1 MLSVA
6 VMTHTVILMAMPRTK
21 ATQATKATNT
31 QTSMP
36 AQTTPTTNHPDW
48 QTVSRIVYPT
58 LDQDLTMPLYV
69 IEWTRPHMG
78 EGTLDPHKD
87 FVSLDFDNMTKSNFR
102 NLLED
107 TTHTRPADS
116 NQGIF
121 TVNGRDSL
129 TVASGR
135 HVSLCT
141 FFNAFPA
148 GYWRRWTHVETVRF
162 TARAKGRGTIMLFR
176 SSGRGLFEPAGT
188 IPVNSTTKFTDI
200 TADLAMTGLMD
211 GGFFWFDA
219 KSDTDSTLT
228 IESAAW
234 NVPVAARREH
244 DGKLSIAITTFNRA
258 PYCLNQL
265 KAIASDTNVRSRLD
279 TIYCTDQG
287 TDLVRDQPDFAAV
300 AADLGSQLTYIRQ
313 TNMGGSGGFARGMY
327 ETVKSGTSD
336 YTLLLDDDAISEPE
350 SIMRAVQFADY
361 CTRPTIVGGGMFH
374 LDNRTMLYTL
384 GERYNRA
391 SYWTQPAAGLEYN
404 HDFAT
409 QPLRDSP
416 KLHRRADSDFNGW
429 WMCLIPRV
437 IMEDIGLAQPLFI
450 KFDDVDYGLRAQEH
464 GYNTVCLPGV
474 AVWHQAWHAKDPSR
488 TWEGYY
494 LYRNHWICSLLHCD
508 QPSWH
513 FLYGMLFD
521 DAKAGVELVYSAM
534 HLHHLALRDI
544 MRGPDYIA
552 DTLPTK
558 LSEVRQAREGF
569 ADAATTRN
577 RDDFPAPKAE
587 YIDHFKPRKSM
598 IDVRL
603 QAMKAIAHAFVSR
616 GTGVND
622 TEPDLLIPSR
632 DASWPAYTGV
642 NSAVVTSPDG
652 DSVAWLRRDSKL
664 YRKQTM
670 RGMYLAKEL
679 LKRWQGLAQE
689 YQQSDMASFQAWA
702 TVFESPENQ
711 VK

>member
-1 MLSVA
+1 
-6 VMTHTVILMAMPRTK
+6 MPRTNPLQSQSS
-21 ATQATKATNT
+21 APQWQA
-31 QTSMP
+31 
-36 AQTTPTTNHPDW
+36 
-48 QTVSRIVYPT
+48 VSRVVYPV
-58 LDQDLTMPLYV
+58 LDQDLTMPLYA

-87 FVSLDFDNMTKSNFR
+87 FVSLDFAQMTKTEFR
-102 NLLED
+102 SLLED
-107 TTHTRPADS
+107 TAHAQPADGAH
-116 NQGIF
+116 NVF
-121 TVNGRDSL
+121 RVNGRASL
-129 TVASGR
+129 TVLAGR
-135 HVSLCT
+135 HASLCT

-148 GYWRRWTHVETVRF
+148 GYWRRWTSVDTVRF
-162 TARAKGRGTIMLFR
+162 SARVRGRGTIMLFR

-188 IPVNSTTKFTDI
+188 IDVHTPTRATTVH
-200 TADLAMTGLMD
+200 ADLAMTGLMD

-219 KSDTDSTLT
+219 KAGDSDDLT
-228 IESAAW
+228 IEDAAW
-234 NVPVAARREH
+234 SVPVEARCGG
-244 DGKLSIAITTFNRA
+244 DGTLSIAITTFNRA

-265 KAIASDTNVRSRLD
+265 RAIAADANVRGRLD

-287 TDLVRDQPDFAAV
+287 TDLVRDEPGFATV
-300 AADLGSQLTYIRQ
+300 AKDLGSQLTYLRQ
-313 TNMGGSGGFARGMY
+313 RNMGGSGGFARGMY
-327 ETVKSGTSD
+327 ETVKAGKSD

-429 WMCLIPRV
+429 WMCLIPTQ
-437 IMEDIGLAQPLFI
+437 IMREIGLAQPLFI
-450 KFDDVDYGLRAQEH
+450 KFDDVDYGLRAEDH
-464 GYNTVCLPGV
+464 GYHTVCLPGV

-494 LYRNHWICSLLHCD
+494 LYRNHWICSLLHCTK
-508 QPSWH
+508 PSWH

-552 DTLPTK
+552 DTLATK
-558 LSEVRQAREGF
+558 LGDVRKAREGF
-569 ADAATTRN
+569 PDSATTRN
-577 RDDFPAPKAE
+577 RDDFPTPKAE
-587 YIDHFKPRKSM
+587 YIANMKPRPSM

-603 QAMKAIAHAFVSR
+603 QAMKTIAKAFVSR
-616 GTGVND
+616 GNGMRD
-622 TEPDLLIPSR
+622 TQPDLLIPSR
-632 DASWPAYTGV
+632 DASWPAYASV

-664 YRKQTM
+664 YRQQTM
-670 RGMYLAKEL
+670 RGLFLAKEL
-679 LKRWQGLAQE
+679 LKRWESLAKE
-689 YQQSDMASFQAWA
+689 YQNSDMASFEAWA
-702 TVFESPENQ
+702 KVFEDPANQ
-711 VK
+711 LQ

>member
-1 MLSVA
+1 
-6 VMTHTVILMAMPRTK
+6 MPRTNPLQSQSP
-21 ATQATKATNT
+21 APQWQA
-31 QTSMP
+31 
-36 AQTTPTTNHPDW
+36 
-48 QTVSRIVYPT
+48 VSRVVYPV
-58 LDQDLTMPLYV
+58 LDQDLTMPLYAV
-69 IEWTRPHMG
+69 EWTRPHMG

-87 FVSLDFDNMTKSNFR
+87 FVSLDFAQMTKTEFR
-102 NLLED
+102 SLLED
-107 TTHTRPADS
+107 TAHAQPADGAH
-116 NQGIF
+116 NVF
-121 TVNGRDSL
+121 RVNGRASL
-129 TVASGR
+129 TVLAGR
-135 HVSLCT
+135 HASLCT

-148 GYWRRWTHVETVRF
+148 GYWRRWTRVDAVQFSARVR
-162 TARAKGRGTIMLFR
+162 GRGTIMLFR

-188 IPVNSTTKFTDI
+188 IDVNAPTRATTVR
-200 TADLAMTGLMD
+200 AELAMTGLMD

-219 KSDTDSTLT
+219 KAGDGDDLT
-228 IESAAW
+228 IEDAAW
-234 NVPVAARREH
+234 SVPVEARRGS
-244 DGKLSIAITTFNRA
+244 DGTLSIAITTFNRA

-265 KAIASDTNVRSRLD
+265 KAIAADANVRGRLD

-287 TDLVRDQPDFAAV
+287 TDLVRDEPDFTAV
-300 AADLGSQLTYIRQ
+300 AKDLGSQLTYVRQ
-313 TNMGGSGGFARGMY
+313 RNMGGSGGFARGMY
-327 ETVKSGTSD
+327 ETVKAGKSD

-409 QPLRDSP
+409 QPLRNSP

-429 WMCLIPRV
+429 WMCLIPTQ
-437 IMEDIGLAQPLFI
+437 IMREIGLAQPLFI
-450 KFDDVDYGLRAQEH
+450 KFDDVDYGLRAEDH
-464 GYNTVCLPGV
+464 GYHTVCLPGV

-494 LYRNHWICSLLHCD
+494 LYRNHWICSLLHCTK
-508 QPSWH
+508 PSWH

-552 DTLPTK
+552 DTLVTK
-558 LSEVRQAREGF
+558 LGDVRKAREGF
-569 ADAATTRN
+569 PDSATTRN
-577 RDDFPAPKAE
+577 RDDFPTPKAE
-587 YIDHFKPRKSM
+587 YIANMKPRPST

-603 QAMKAIAHAFVSR
+603 QAMKTIAKAFVSR
-616 GTGVND
+616 GNGMRD
-622 TEPDLLIPSR
+622 TQPDLLIPSR
-632 DASWPAYTGV
+632 DASWPAYAGV

-664 YRKQTM
+664 YRQQTM
-670 RGMYLAKEL
+670 RGLFLAKEL
-679 LKRWQGLAQE
+679 LKRWESLAKE
-689 YQQSDMASFQAWA
+689 YQNSDMASFEAWA
-702 TVFESPENQ
+702 KVFEDPANQ
-711 VK
+711 LR

>member
-1 MLSVA
+1 
-6 VMTHTVILMAMPRTK
+6 MPRTNPLQPQSS
-21 ATQATKATNT
+21 APQWQA
-31 QTSMP
+31 
-36 AQTTPTTNHPDW
+36 
-48 QTVSRIVYPT
+48 VSRVVYPV
-58 LDQDLTMPLYV
+58 LDQDLTMPLYA
-69 IEWTRPHMG
+69 IEWTRPHMS

-87 FVSLDFDNMTKSNFR
+87 FVSLDFAQMTKTEFR
-102 NLLED
+102 SLLED
-107 TTHTRPADS
+107 TAHAQPADGAH
-116 NQGIF
+116 NVF
-121 TVNGRDSL
+121 RVNGRASL
-129 TVASGR
+129 TVLAGR
-135 HVSLCT
+135 HASLCT

-148 GYWRRWTHVETVRF
+148 GYWRRWTSVDTVRF
-162 TARAKGRGTIMLFR
+162 SARVRGRGTIMLFR

-188 IPVNSTTKFTDI
+188 IDVHAPTRATTVR
-200 TADLAMTGLMD
+200 AELAMTGLMD

-219 KSDTDSTLT
+219 KAGDGDDLT
-228 IESAAW
+228 IEDAAW
-234 NVPVAARREH
+234 SVPVEARRGG
-244 DGKLSIAITTFNRA
+244 DGTLSIAITTFNRA

-265 KAIASDTNVRSRLD
+265 KAIAADTNVRGRLD

-287 TDLVRDQPDFAAV
+287 TDLVRDEPGFAAV
-300 AADLGSQLTYIRQ
+300 AKDLGHQLTYVRQ
-313 TNMGGSGGFARGMY
+313 RNMGGSGGFARGMY
-327 ETVKSGTSD
+327 ETVKAGKSD

-429 WMCLIPRV
+429 WMCLIPTQ
-437 IMEDIGLAQPLFI
+437 IMREIGLAQPLFI
-450 KFDDVDYGLRAQEH
+450 KFDDVDYGLRAEDH
-464 GYNTVCLPGV
+464 GYHTVCLPGV

-494 LYRNHWICSLLHCD
+494 LYRNHWICSLLHCTK
-508 QPSWH
+508 PSWH

-552 DTLPTK
+552 DTLATK
-558 LSEVRQAREGF
+558 LGDVRKAREGF
-569 ADAATTRN
+569 PDSSTTRN
-577 RDDFPAPKAE
+577 RDDFPTPKAE
-587 YIDHFKPRKSM
+587 YIANMKPRASM

-603 QAMKAIAHAFVSR
+603 QAMKTIAKAFVSR
-616 GTGVND
+616 GNGMRD
-622 TEPDLLIPSR
+622 TQPDLLIPSR
-632 DASWPAYTGV
+632 DASWPAYAGV

-664 YRKQTM
+664 YRQQTM
-670 RGMYLAKEL
+670 RGLFLAKEL
-679 LKRWQGLAQE
+679 LKRWESLAKE
-689 YQQSDMASFQAWA
+689 YQNSDMASFEAWA
-702 TVFESPENQ
+702 KVFEDPANQ
-711 VK
+711 LQ

>member
-1 MLSVA
+1 MQSQSPA
-6 VMTHTVILMAMPRTK
+6 PQW
-21 ATQATKATNT
+21 QA
-31 QTSMP
+31 
-36 AQTTPTTNHPDW
+36 
-48 QTVSRIVYPT
+48 VSRVVYPV
-58 LDQDLTMPLYV
+58 LDQDLTMPLYAV
-69 IEWTRPHMG
+69 EWTRPHMG

-87 FVSLDFDNMTKSNFR
+87 FVSLDFAQMTKTEFR
-102 NLLED
+102 SLLED
-107 TTHTRPADS
+107 TAHAQPADGAH
-116 NQGIF
+116 NVF
-121 TVNGRDSL
+121 RVNGRASL
-129 TVASGR
+129 TVLAGR
-135 HVSLCT
+135 HASLCT

-148 GYWRRWTHVETVRF
+148 GYWRRWTRVDAVQFSARVR
-162 TARAKGRGTIMLFR
+162 GRGTIMLFR

-188 IPVNSTTKFTDI
+188 IDVNAPTRATTVR
-200 TADLAMTGLMD
+200 AELAMTGLMD

-219 KSDTDSTLT
+219 KAGDGDDLT
-228 IESAAW
+228 IEDAAW
-234 NVPVAARREH
+234 SVPVEARRGS
-244 DGKLSIAITTFNRA
+244 DGTLSIAITTFNRA

-265 KAIASDTNVRSRLD
+265 KAIAADANVRGRLD

-287 TDLVRDQPDFAAV
+287 TDLVRDEPGFAAV
-300 AADLGSQLTYIRQ
+300 AKDLGSQLTYVRQ
-313 TNMGGSGGFARGMY
+313 RNMGGSGGFARGMY
-327 ETVKSGTSD
+327 ETVKAGKSD

-429 WMCLIPRV
+429 WMCLIPTQ
-437 IMEDIGLAQPLFI
+437 IMREIGLAQPLFI
-450 KFDDVDYGLRAQEH
+450 KFDDVDYGLRAEDH
-464 GYNTVCLPGV
+464 GYHTVCLPGV

-494 LYRNHWICSLLHCD
+494 LYRNHWICSLLHCTK
-508 QPSWH
+508 PSWH

-552 DTLPTK
+552 DTLVTK
-558 LSEVRQAREGF
+558 LGDVRKAREGF
-569 ADAATTRN
+569 PDSATTRN
-577 RDDFPAPKAE
+577 RDDFPTPKAE
-587 YIDHFKPRKSM
+587 YIANMKPRPST

-603 QAMKAIAHAFVSR
+603 QAMKTIAKAFVSR
-616 GTGVND
+616 GNGMRD
-622 TEPDLLIPSR
+622 TQPDLLIPSR
-632 DASWPAYTGV
+632 DASWPAYAGV

-664 YRKQTM
+664 YRQQTM
-670 RGMYLAKEL
+670 RGLFLAKEL
-679 LKRWQGLAQE
+679 LKRWESLAKE
-689 YQQSDMASFQAWA
+689 YQNSDMASFEAWA
-702 TVFESPENQ
+702 KVFEDPANQ
-711 VK
+711 LQ

>member
-1 MLSVA
+1 
-6 VMTHTVILMAMPRTK
+6 MPRTNPLPSQSP
-21 ATQATKATNT
+21 APQWQA
-31 QTSMP
+31 
-36 AQTTPTTNHPDW
+36 
-48 QTVSRIVYPT
+48 VSRVVYPV
-58 LDQDLTMPLYV
+58 LDQDLTMPLYAV
-69 IEWTRPHMG
+69 EWTRPHMG

-87 FVSLDFDNMTKSNFR
+87 FVSLDFAQMTKTEFR
-102 NLLED
+102 SLLED
-107 TTHTRPADS
+107 TAHAQPADGAH
-116 NQGIF
+116 NVF
-121 TVNGRDSL
+121 RVNGRASL
-129 TVASGR
+129 TVLAGR
-135 HVSLCT
+135 HASLCT

-148 GYWRRWTHVETVRF
+148 GYWRRWTRVDAVQFSARVR
-162 TARAKGRGTIMLFR
+162 GRGTIMLFR

-188 IPVNSTTKFTDI
+188 IDVNAPTRATTVR
-200 TADLAMTGLMD
+200 AELAMTGLMD

-219 KSDTDSTLT
+219 KAGDSDDLT
-228 IESAAW
+228 IEDAAW
-234 NVPVAARREH
+234 SVPVEARRGS
-244 DGKLSIAITTFNRA
+244 DGTLSIAITTFNRA

-265 KAIASDTNVRSRLD
+265 KAIAADANVRGRLD

-287 TDLVRDQPDFAAV
+287 TDLVRDEPDFTAV
-300 AADLGSQLTYIRQ
+300 AKDLGSQLTYVRQ
-313 TNMGGSGGFARGMY
+313 RNMGGSGGFARGMY
-327 ETVKSGTSD
+327 ETVKAGKSD

-429 WMCLIPRV
+429 WMCLIPTQ
-437 IMEDIGLAQPLFI
+437 IMREIGLAQPLFI
-450 KFDDVDYGLRAQEH
+450 KFDDVDYGLRAEDH
-464 GYNTVCLPGV
+464 GYHTVCLPGV

-494 LYRNHWICSLLHCD
+494 LYRNHWICSLLHCTK
-508 QPSWH
+508 PSWH

-552 DTLPTK
+552 DTLVTK
-558 LSEVRQAREGF
+558 LGDVRKAREGF
-569 ADAATTRN
+569 PDSATTRN
-577 RDDFPAPKAE
+577 RDDFPTPKAE
-587 YIDHFKPRKSM
+587 YIANMKPRSSM

-603 QAMKAIAHAFVSR
+603 QAMKTIAKAFVSR
-616 GTGVND
+616 GNGMRD
-622 TEPDLLIPSR
+622 TQPDLLIPSR
-632 DASWPAYTGV
+632 DASWPAYAGV

-664 YRKQTM
+664 YRQQTM
-670 RGMYLAKEL
+670 RGLFLAKEL
-679 LKRWQGLAQE
+679 LKRWESLAKE
-689 YQQSDMASFQAWA
+689 YQNSDMASFEAWA
-702 TVFESPENQ
+702 KVFEDPANQ
-711 VK
+711 LQ

>member
-1 MLSVA
+1 MQSQSPA
-6 VMTHTVILMAMPRTK
+6 PQW
-21 ATQATKATNT
+21 QA
-31 QTSMP
+31 
-36 AQTTPTTNHPDW
+36 
-48 QTVSRIVYPT
+48 VSRVVYPV
-58 LDQDLTMPLYV
+58 LDQDLTMPLYAV
-69 IEWTRPHMG
+69 EWTRPHMG

-87 FVSLDFDNMTKSNFR
+87 FVSLDFAQMTKTEFR
-102 NLLED
+102 SLLED
-107 TTHTRPADS
+107 TAHAQPADGAH
-116 NQGIF
+116 NVF
-121 TVNGRDSL
+121 RVNGRASL
-129 TVASGR
+129 TVLAGR
-135 HVSLCT
+135 HASLCT

-148 GYWRRWTHVETVRF
+148 GYWRRWTRVDAVQFSARVR
-162 TARAKGRGTIMLFR
+162 GRGTIMLFR

-188 IPVNSTTKFTDI
+188 IDVNAPTRATTVR
-200 TADLAMTGLMD
+200 AELAMTGLMD

-219 KSDTDSTLT
+219 KAGDGDDLT
-228 IESAAW
+228 IEDAAW
-234 NVPVAARREH
+234 SVPVEARRGS
-244 DGKLSIAITTFNRA
+244 DGTLSIAITTFNRA

-265 KAIASDTNVRSRLD
+265 KAIAADANVRGRLD

-287 TDLVRDQPDFAAV
+287 TDLVRDEPGFAAV
-300 AADLGSQLTYIRQ
+300 AKDLGSQLTYVRQ
-313 TNMGGSGGFARGMY
+313 RNMGGSGGFARGMY
-327 ETVKSGTSD
+327 ETVKAGKSD

-429 WMCLIPRV
+429 WMCLIPTQ
-437 IMEDIGLAQPLFI
+437 IMREIGLAQPLFI
-450 KFDDVDYGLRAQEH
+450 KFDDVDYGLRAEDH
-464 GYNTVCLPGV
+464 GYHTVCLPGV

-494 LYRNHWICSLLHCD
+494 LYRNHWICSLLHCTK
-508 QPSWH
+508 PSWH

-552 DTLPTK
+552 DTLVTK
-558 LSEVRQAREGF
+558 LGDVRKAREGF
-569 ADAATTRN
+569 PDSATTRN
-577 RDDFPAPKAE
+577 RDDFPTPKAE
-587 YIDHFKPRKSM
+587 YIANMKPRPST

-603 QAMKAIAHAFVSR
+603 QAMKTIAKAFVSR
-616 GTGVND
+616 GNGMRD
-622 TEPDLLIPSR
+622 TQPDLLIPSR
-632 DASWPAYTGV
+632 DASWPAYAGV

-664 YRKQTM
+664 YRQQTM
-670 RGMYLAKEL
+670 RGLFLAKEL
-679 LKRWQGLAQE
+679 LKRWESLAKE
-689 YQQSDMASFQAWA
+689 YQNSDMASFEAWA
-702 TVFESPENQ
+702 KVFEDPANQ
-711 VK
+711 LR

>member
-1 MLSVA
+1 
-6 VMTHTVILMAMPRTK
+6 MPRTNPLQSQSS
-21 ATQATKATNT
+21 APQWQA
-31 QTSMP
+31 
-36 AQTTPTTNHPDW
+36 
-48 QTVSRIVYPT
+48 VSRVVYPV
-58 LDQDLTMPLYV
+58 LDQDLTMPLYA

-87 FVSLDFDNMTKSNFR
+87 FVSLDFAQMTKTEFR
-102 NLLED
+102 SLLED
-107 TTHTRPADS
+107 TAHAQPADGAH
-116 NQGIF
+116 NVF
-121 TVNGRDSL
+121 RVNGRTSL
-129 TVASGR
+129 TVLAGR
-135 HVSLCT
+135 HASLCT

-148 GYWRRWTHVETVRF
+148 GYWRRWTSVDTVRF
-162 TARAKGRGTIMLFR
+162 SARVRGRGTIMLFR

-188 IPVNSTTKFTDI
+188 IDVHTPTRATTVH
-200 TADLAMTGLMD
+200 ADLAMTGLMD

-219 KSDTDSTLT
+219 KSGDSDDLT
-228 IESAAW
+228 IEDAAW
-234 NVPVAARREH
+234 SVPVEARCGG
-244 DGKLSIAITTFNRA
+244 DGTLSIAITTFNRA

-265 KAIASDTNVRSRLD
+265 RAIAADANVRGRLD

-287 TDLVRDQPDFAAV
+287 TDLVRDEPGFATV
-300 AADLGSQLTYIRQ
+300 AKDLGSQLTYLRQ
-313 TNMGGSGGFARGMY
+313 RNMGGSGGFARGMY
-327 ETVKSGTSD
+327 ETVKAGKSD

-429 WMCLIPRV
+429 WMCLIPTQ
-437 IMEDIGLAQPLFI
+437 IMREIGLAQPLFI
-450 KFDDVDYGLRAQEH
+450 KFDDVDYGLRAEDH
-464 GYNTVCLPGV
+464 GYHTVCLPGV

-494 LYRNHWICSLLHCD
+494 LYRNHWICSLLHCTK
-508 QPSWH
+508 PSWH

-552 DTLPTK
+552 DTLATK
-558 LSEVRQAREGF
+558 LGDVRKAREGF
-569 ADAATTRN
+569 PDSATTRN
-577 RDDFPAPKAE
+577 RDDFPTPKAE
-587 YIDHFKPRKSM
+587 YIANMKPRPSM

-603 QAMKAIAHAFVSR
+603 QAMKTIAKAFVSR
-616 GTGVND
+616 GNGMRD
-622 TEPDLLIPSR
+622 TQPDLLIPSR
-632 DASWPAYTGV
+632 DASWPAYASV

-664 YRKQTM
+664 YRQQTM
-670 RGMYLAKEL
+670 RGLFLAKEL
-679 LKRWQGLAQE
+679 LKRWESLAKE
-689 YQQSDMASFQAWA
+689 YQNSDMASFEAWA
-702 TVFESPENQ
+702 KVFEDPANQ
-711 VK
+711 LQ

>member
-1 MLSVA
+1 
-6 VMTHTVILMAMPRTK
+6 MPRTNPLQSQSP
-21 ATQATKATNT
+21 APQWQA
-31 QTSMP
+31 
-36 AQTTPTTNHPDW
+36 
-48 QTVSRIVYPT
+48 VSRVVYPV
-58 LDQDLTMPLYV
+58 LDQDLTMPLYA

-87 FVSLDFDNMTKSNFR
+87 FVSLDFAQMTKTEFR
-102 NLLED
+102 SLLED
-107 TTHTRPADS
+107 TAHAQPADGAH
-116 NQGIF
+116 NVF
-121 TVNGRDSL
+121 RVNGRASL
-129 TVASGR
+129 TVLAGR
-135 HVSLCT
+135 HASLCT

-148 GYWRRWTHVETVRF
+148 GYWRRWTSVHTVRF
-162 TARAKGRGTIMLFR
+162 SARVRGRGTIMLFR

-188 IPVNSTTKFTDI
+188 IDVHTPTRATTVH
-200 TADLAMTGLMD
+200 ADLAMTGLMD

-219 KSDTDSTLT
+219 KAGDSDDLT
-228 IESAAW
+228 IEDAAW
-234 NVPVAARREH
+234 SVPVEARCGG
-244 DGKLSIAITTFNRA
+244 DGTLSIAITTFNRA

-265 KAIASDTNVRSRLD
+265 RAIAADANVRGRLD

-287 TDLVRDQPDFAAV
+287 TDLVRDEPGFATV
-300 AADLGSQLTYIRQ
+300 AKDLGSQLTYLRQ
-313 TNMGGSGGFARGMY
+313 RNMGGSGGFARGMY
-327 ETVKSGTSD
+327 ETVKAGKSD

-429 WMCLIPRV
+429 WMCLIPIQ
-437 IMEDIGLAQPLFI
+437 IMREIGLAQPLFI
-450 KFDDVDYGLRAQEH
+450 KFDDVDYGLRAEDH
-464 GYNTVCLPGV
+464 GYHTVCLPGV

-494 LYRNHWICSLLHCD
+494 LYRNHWICSLLHCTK
-508 QPSWH
+508 PSWH

-552 DTLPTK
+552 DTLATK
-558 LSEVRQAREGF
+558 LGDVRKAREGF
-569 ADAATTRN
+569 PDSATTRN
-577 RDDFPAPKAE
+577 RDDFPTPKAE
-587 YIDHFKPRKSM
+587 YIANMKPRPSM

-603 QAMKAIAHAFVSR
+603 QAMKTIAKAFVSR
-616 GTGVND
+616 GNGMRD
-622 TEPDLLIPSR
+622 TQPDLLIPSR
-632 DASWPAYTGV
+632 DASWPAYASV

-664 YRKQTM
+664 YRQQTM
-670 RGMYLAKEL
+670 RGLFLAKEL
-679 LKRWQGLAQE
+679 LKRWESLAKE
-689 YQQSDMASFQAWA
+689 YQNSDMASFEAWA
-702 TVFESPENQ
+702 KVFEDPANQ
-711 VK
+711 LQ

>member
-1 MLSVA
+1 
-6 VMTHTVILMAMPRTK
+6 MPRTNPLQSQSP
-21 ATQATKATNT
+21 APQWQA
-31 QTSMP
+31 
-36 AQTTPTTNHPDW
+36 
-48 QTVSRIVYPT
+48 VSRVVYPV
-58 LDQDLTMPLYV
+58 LDQDLTMPLYAV
-69 IEWTRPHMG
+69 EWTRPHMG

-87 FVSLDFDNMTKSNFR
+87 FVSLDFAQMTKTEFR
-102 NLLED
+102 SLLED
-107 TTHTRPADS
+107 TAHAQPADGAH
-116 NQGIF
+116 NVF
-121 TVNGRDSL
+121 RVNGRASL
-129 TVASGR
+129 TVLAGR
-135 HVSLCT
+135 HASLCT

-148 GYWRRWTHVETVRF
+148 GYWRRWTRVDAVQFSARVR
-162 TARAKGRGTIMLFR
+162 GRGTIMLFR

-188 IPVNSTTKFTDI
+188 IDVNAPTRATTVR
-200 TADLAMTGLMD
+200 AELAMTGLMD

-219 KSDTDSTLT
+219 KAGDGDDLT
-228 IESAAW
+228 IEDAAW
-234 NVPVAARREH
+234 SVPVEARCGG
-244 DGKLSIAITTFNRA
+244 DGTLSIAITTFNRA

-265 KAIASDTNVRSRLD
+265 KAIAGDANVRGRLD

-287 TDLVRDQPDFAAV
+287 TDLVRDEPGFAAV
-300 AADLGSQLTYIRQ
+300 AKDLGSQLTYVRQ
-313 TNMGGSGGFARGMY
+313 RNMGGSGGFARGMY
-327 ETVKSGTSD
+327 ETVKAGKSD

-429 WMCLIPRV
+429 WMCLIPTQ
-437 IMEDIGLAQPLFI
+437 IMREIGLSQPLFI
-450 KFDDVDYGLRAQEH
+450 KFDDVDYGLRAEDH
-464 GYNTVCLPGV
+464 GYHTVCLPGV

-494 LYRNHWICSLLHCD
+494 LYRNHWICSLLHCTK
-508 QPSWH
+508 PSWH

-552 DTLPTK
+552 DTLATK
-558 LSEVRQAREGF
+558 LGDVCKAREGF
-569 ADAATTRN
+569 PDSATTRN
-577 RDDFPAPKAE
+577 RDDFPTPKAE
-587 YIDHFKPRKSM
+587 YIANMKPRPSM

-603 QAMKAIAHAFVSR
+603 QAMKTIAKAFVSR
-616 GTGVND
+616 GNGMRD
-622 TEPDLLIPSR
+622 TQPDLLIPSR
-632 DASWPAYTGV
+632 DASWPAYAGV

-664 YRKQTM
+664 YRQQTM
-670 RGMYLAKEL
+670 RGLFLAKEL
-679 LKRWQGLAQE
+679 LKRWESLAKE
-689 YQQSDMASFQAWA
+689 YQNSDMASFEAWA
-702 TVFESPENQ
+702 KVFEDPANQ
-711 VK
+711 LR

>member
-1 MLSVA
+1 
-6 VMTHTVILMAMPRTK
+6 MPRTNPLQSQSS
-21 ATQATKATNT
+21 APQWQA
-31 QTSMP
+31 
-36 AQTTPTTNHPDW
+36 
-48 QTVSRIVYPT
+48 VSRIVYPV
-58 LDQDLTMPLYV
+58 LDQDLTMPLYAV
-69 IEWTRPHMG
+69 EWTRPHMG

-87 FVSLDFDNMTKSNFR
+87 FVSLDFAQMTKTEFR
-102 NLLED
+102 SLLED
-107 TTHTRPADS
+107 TAHAQPADGAH
-116 NQGIF
+116 NVF
-121 TVNGRDSL
+121 RVNGRASL
-129 TVASGR
+129 TVLAGR
-135 HVSLCT
+135 HASLCT

-148 GYWRRWTHVETVRF
+148 GYWRRWTRVAAVQFSARVR
-162 TARAKGRGTIMLFR
+162 GRGTIMLFR

-188 IPVNSTTKFTDI
+188 IDVNAPTRATTVR
-200 TADLAMTGLMD
+200 AELAMTGLMD

-219 KSDTDSTLT
+219 KAGDGDDLT
-228 IESAAW
+228 IEDAAW
-234 NVPVAARREH
+234 SVPVEARRGS
-244 DGKLSIAITTFNRA
+244 DGTLSIAITTFNRA

-265 KAIASDTNVRSRLD
+265 KAIAADTNVRGRLD

-287 TDLVRDQPDFAAV
+287 TDLVRDEPGFAAV
-300 AADLGSQLTYIRQ
+300 AKDLGSQLTYLRQ
-313 TNMGGSGGFARGMY
+313 RNMGGSGGFARGMY
-327 ETVKSGTSD
+327 ETVKAGKSD

-350 SIMRAVQFADY
+350 SIMRAMQFADY

-429 WMCLIPRV
+429 WMCLIPTQ
-437 IMEDIGLAQPLFI
+437 IMREIGLAQPLFI
-450 KFDDVDYGLRAQEH
+450 KFDDVDYGLRAEDH
-464 GYNTVCLPGV
+464 GYHTVCLPGV

-494 LYRNHWICSLLHCD
+494 LYRNHWICSLLHCTK
-508 QPSWH
+508 PSWH

-552 DTLPTK
+552 DTLATK
-558 LSEVRQAREGF
+558 LGDVRKAREGF
-569 ADAATTRN
+569 PDSATTRN
-577 RDDFPAPKAE
+577 RDDFPTPKAE
-587 YIDHFKPRKSM
+587 YIANMKPRPSM

-603 QAMKAIAHAFVSR
+603 QAMKTIAKAFVSR
-616 GTGVND
+616 GNGMRD
-622 TEPDLLIPSR
+622 TQPDLLIPSR
-632 DASWPAYTGV
+632 DASWPAYAGV

-664 YRKQTM
+664 YRQQTM
-670 RGMYLAKEL
+670 RGLFLAKEL
-679 LKRWQGLAQE
+679 LKRWESLAKE
-689 YQQSDMASFQAWA
+689 YQNSDMASFEAWA
-702 TVFESPENQ
+702 KVFEDPANQ
-711 VK
+711 LQ

>member
-1 MLSVA
+1 
-6 VMTHTVILMAMPRTK
+6 MPRTNPLQSQSS
-21 ATQATKATNT
+21 APQWQA
-31 QTSMP
+31 
-36 AQTTPTTNHPDW
+36 
-48 QTVSRIVYPT
+48 VSRVVYPV
-58 LDQDLTMPLYV
+58 LDQDLTMPLYA

-87 FVSLDFDNMTKSNFR
+87 FVSLDFAQMTKTEFR
-102 NLLED
+102 SLLED
-107 TTHTRPADS
+107 TAHAQPADGAH
-116 NQGIF
+116 NVF
-121 TVNGRDSL
+121 RVNGRASL
-129 TVASGR
+129 TVLAGR
-135 HVSLCT
+135 HASLCT

-148 GYWRRWTHVETVRF
+148 GYWRRWTRVDAVQFSARVR
-162 TARAKGRGTIMLFR
+162 GRGTIMLFR

-188 IPVNSTTKFTDI
+188 IDVSAPTRATTVR
-200 TADLAMTGLMD
+200 AELAMTGLMD

-219 KSDTDSTLT
+219 KAGDSDDLT
-228 IESAAW
+228 IEDAAW
-234 NVPVAARREH
+234 SVPVEARR
-244 DGKLSIAITTFNRA
+244 GSNGTLSIAITTFNRA

-265 KAIASDTNVRSRLD
+265 KAIAADANVRGRLD

-287 TDLVRDQPDFAAV
+287 TDLVRDEPGFAAV
-300 AADLGSQLTYIRQ
+300 AKDLGHQLTYVRQ
-313 TNMGGSGGFARGMY
+313 RNMGGSGGFARGMY
-327 ETVKSGTSD
+327 ETVKAGKSD

-429 WMCLIPRV
+429 WMCLIPTQ
-437 IMEDIGLAQPLFI
+437 IMREIGLAQPLFI
-450 KFDDVDYGLRAQEH
+450 KFDDVDYGLRAEDH
-464 GYNTVCLPGV
+464 GYHTVCLPGV

-494 LYRNHWICSLLHCD
+494 LYRNHWICSLLHCTK
-508 QPSWH
+508 PSWH

-552 DTLPTK
+552 DTLATK
-558 LSEVRQAREGF
+558 LGDVRKAREGF
-569 ADAATTRN
+569 PDSETTRN
-577 RDDFPAPKAE
+577 RDDFPTPKAE
-587 YIDHFKPRKSM
+587 YIANMKPRPSM

-603 QAMKAIAHAFVSR
+603 QAMKTIAKAFVSR
-616 GTGVND
+616 GNGMRD
-622 TEPDLLIPSR
+622 TQPDLLIPSR
-632 DASWPAYTGV
+632 DASWPAYAGV

-664 YRKQTM
+664 YRQQTM
-670 RGMYLAKEL
+670 RGLFLAKEL
-679 LKRWQGLAQE
+679 LKRWESLAKE
-689 YQQSDMASFQAWA
+689 YQNSDMASFEAWA
-702 TVFESPENQ
+702 KVFEDPANQ
-711 VK
+711 LQ

>member
-1 MLSVA
+1 MQSQSPA
-6 VMTHTVILMAMPRTK
+6 PQW
-21 ATQATKATNT
+21 QA
-31 QTSMP
+31 
-36 AQTTPTTNHPDW
+36 
-48 QTVSRIVYPT
+48 VSRVVYPV
-58 LDQDLTMPLYV
+58 LDQDLTMPLYAV
-69 IEWTRPHMG
+69 EWTRPHMG

-87 FVSLDFDNMTKSNFR
+87 FVSLDFAQMTKTEFR
-102 NLLED
+102 SLLED
-107 TTHTRPADS
+107 TAHAQPADGAH
-116 NQGIF
+116 NVF
-121 TVNGRDSL
+121 RVNGRASL
-129 TVASGR
+129 TVLAGR
-135 HVSLCT
+135 HASLCT

-148 GYWRRWTHVETVRF
+148 GYWRRWTRVDAVQFSARVR
-162 TARAKGRGTIMLFR
+162 GRGTIMLFR

-188 IPVNSTTKFTDI
+188 IDVNAPTRATTVR
-200 TADLAMTGLMD
+200 AELAMTGLMD

-219 KSDTDSTLT
+219 KAGDGDDLT
-228 IESAAW
+228 IEDAAW
-234 NVPVAARREH
+234 SVPVEARRGS
-244 DGKLSIAITTFNRA
+244 DGTLSIAITTFNRA

-265 KAIASDTNVRSRLD
+265 KAIAADANVRGRLD

-287 TDLVRDQPDFAAV
+287 TDLVRDEPGFAAV
-300 AADLGSQLTYIRQ
+300 EKDLGSQLTYVRQ
-313 TNMGGSGGFARGMY
+313 RNMGGSGGFARGMY
-327 ETVKSGTSD
+327 ETVKAGKSD

-429 WMCLIPRV
+429 WMCLIPTQ
-437 IMEDIGLAQPLFI
+437 IMREIGLAQPLFI
-450 KFDDVDYGLRAQEH
+450 KFDDVDYGLRAEDH
-464 GYNTVCLPGV
+464 GYHTVCLPGV

-494 LYRNHWICSLLHCD
+494 LYRNHWICSLLHCTK
-508 QPSWH
+508 PSWH

-552 DTLPTK
+552 DTLATK
-558 LSEVRQAREGF
+558 LGDVRKAREGF
-569 ADAATTRN
+569 PDSATTRN
-577 RDDFPAPKAE
+577 RDDFPTPKAE
-587 YIDHFKPRKSM
+587 YIANMKPRPSM

-603 QAMKAIAHAFVSR
+603 QAMKTIAKAFVSR
-616 GTGVND
+616 GNGMRD
-622 TEPDLLIPSR
+622 TQPDLLIPSR
-632 DASWPAYTGV
+632 DASWPAYAGV

-664 YRKQTM
+664 YRQQTM
-670 RGMYLAKEL
+670 RGLFLAKEL
-679 LKRWQGLAQE
+679 LKRWESLAKE
-689 YQQSDMASFQAWA
+689 YQNSDMASFEAWA
-702 TVFESPENQ
+702 KVFEDPANQ
-711 VK
+711 LQ

>member
-1 MLSVA
+1 
-6 VMTHTVILMAMPRTK
+6 MPRTNPLQSQSP
-21 ATQATKATNT
+21 APQWQA
-31 QTSMP
+31 
-36 AQTTPTTNHPDW
+36 
-48 QTVSRIVYPT
+48 VSRVVYPV
-58 LDQDLTMPLYV
+58 LDQDLTMPLYA

-87 FVSLDFDNMTKSNFR
+87 FVSLDFAQMTKTEFR
-102 NLLED
+102 SLLED
-107 TTHTRPADS
+107 TAHAQPADGAH
-116 NQGIF
+116 NVF
-121 TVNGRDSL
+121 RVNGRASL
-129 TVASGR
+129 TVLAGR
-135 HVSLCT
+135 HASLCT

-148 GYWRRWTHVETVRF
+148 GYWRRWTSVDTVRF
-162 TARAKGRGTIMLFR
+162 SARVRGRGTIMLFR

-188 IPVNSTTKFTDI
+188 IDVHTPTRATTVH
-200 TADLAMTGLMD
+200 ADLAMTGLMD

-219 KSDTDSTLT
+219 KAGDSDDLT
-228 IESAAW
+228 IEDAAW
-234 NVPVAARREH
+234 SVPVEARCGG
-244 DGKLSIAITTFNRA
+244 DGTLSIAITTFNRA
-258 PYCLNQL
+258 TYCLNQL
-265 KAIASDTNVRSRLD
+265 RAIAADANVRGRLD

-287 TDLVRDQPDFAAV
+287 TDLVRDEPGFATV
-300 AADLGSQLTYIRQ
+300 AKDLGSQLTYLRQ
-313 TNMGGSGGFARGMY
+313 RNMGGSGGFARGMY
-327 ETVKSGTSD
+327 ETVKAGKSD
-336 YTLLLDDDAISEPE
+336 YTLLLDAISEPE

-429 WMCLIPRV
+429 WMCLIPTQ
-437 IMEDIGLAQPLFI
+437 IMREIGLAQPLFI
-450 KFDDVDYGLRAQEH
+450 KFDDVDYGLRAEDH
-464 GYNTVCLPGV
+464 GYHTVCLPGV

-494 LYRNHWICSLLHCD
+494 LYRNHWICSLLHCTK
-508 QPSWH
+508 PSWH

-552 DTLPTK
+552 DTLATK
-558 LSEVRQAREGF
+558 LGDVRKAREGF
-569 ADAATTRN
+569 PDSATTRN
-577 RDDFPAPKAE
+577 RDDFPTPKAE
-587 YIDHFKPRKSM
+587 YIANMKPRPSM

-603 QAMKAIAHAFVSR
+603 QAMKTIAKAFVSR
-616 GTGVND
+616 GNGMRD
-622 TEPDLLIPSR
+622 TQPDLLIPSR
-632 DASWPAYTGV
+632 DASWPAYASV

-664 YRKQTM
+664 YRQQTM
-670 RGMYLAKEL
+670 RGLFLAKEL
-679 LKRWQGLAQE
+679 LKRWESLAKE
-689 YQQSDMASFQAWA
+689 YQNSDMASFEAWA
-702 TVFESPENQ
+702 KVFEDPANQ
-711 VK
+711 LQ

>member
-1 MLSVA
+1 
-6 VMTHTVILMAMPRTK
+6 MPRTNPLQSQSP
-21 ATQATKATNT
+21 APQWQA
-31 QTSMP
+31 
-36 AQTTPTTNHPDW
+36 
-48 QTVSRIVYPT
+48 VSRVVYPV
-58 LDQDLTMPLYV
+58 LDQDLTMPLYAV
-69 IEWTRPHMG
+69 EWTRPHMG

-87 FVSLDFDNMTKSNFR
+87 FVSLDFAQMTKTEFR
-102 NLLED
+102 SLLED
-107 TTHTRPADS
+107 TAHAQPADGAH
-116 NQGIF
+116 NVF
-121 TVNGRDSL
+121 RVNGRASL
-129 TVASGR
+129 TVLAGR
-135 HVSLCT
+135 PASLCT

-148 GYWRRWTHVETVRF
+148 GYWRRWTRVDAVQFSARVR
-162 TARAKGRGTIMLFR
+162 GRGTIMLFR

-188 IPVNSTTKFTDI
+188 IDVNAPTRATTVR
-200 TADLAMTGLMD
+200 AELAMTGLMD

-219 KSDTDSTLT
+219 KAGDGDDLT
-228 IESAAW
+228 IEDAAW
-234 NVPVAARREH
+234 SVPVEARRGS
-244 DGKLSIAITTFNRA
+244 DGTLSIAITTFNRA

-265 KAIASDTNVRSRLD
+265 KAIAADANVRGRLD

-287 TDLVRDQPDFAAV
+287 TDLVRDEPDFTAV
-300 AADLGSQLTYIRQ
+300 AKDLGSQLTYVRQ
-313 TNMGGSGGFARGMY
+313 RNMGGSGGFARGMY
-327 ETVKSGTSD
+327 ETVKAGKSD

-429 WMCLIPRV
+429 WMCLIPTQ
-437 IMEDIGLAQPLFI
+437 IMREIGLAQPLFI
-450 KFDDVDYGLRAQEH
+450 KFDDVDYGLRAEDH
-464 GYNTVCLPGV
+464 GYHTVCLPGV

-494 LYRNHWICSLLHCD
+494 LYRNHWICSLLHCTK
-508 QPSWH
+508 PSWH

-552 DTLPTK
+552 DTLATK
-558 LSEVRQAREGF
+558 LGDVRKAREGF
-569 ADAATTRN
+569 PDSATTRN
-577 RDDFPAPKAE
+577 RDDFPTPKAE
-587 YIDHFKPRKSM
+587 YIANMKPRPSM

-603 QAMKAIAHAFVSR
+603 QAMKTIAKAFVSR
-616 GTGVND
+616 GNGMRD
-622 TEPDLLIPSR
+622 TQPDLLIPSR
-632 DASWPAYTGV
+632 DASWPAYAGV

-664 YRKQTM
+664 YRQQTM
-670 RGMYLAKEL
+670 RGLFLAKEL
-679 LKRWQGLAQE
+679 LKRWESLAKE
-689 YQQSDMASFQAWA
+689 YQNSDMASFEAWA
-702 TVFESPENQ
+702 KVFEDPANQ
-711 VK
+711 LQ

>member
-1 MLSVA
+1 
-6 VMTHTVILMAMPRTK
+6 MPRTNPLQSQSP
-21 ATQATKATNT
+21 APQWQA
-31 QTSMP
+31 
-36 AQTTPTTNHPDW
+36 
-48 QTVSRIVYPT
+48 VSRVVYPV
-58 LDQDLTMPLYV
+58 LDQDLTMPLYAV
-69 IEWTRPHMG
+69 EWTRPHMG

-87 FVSLDFDNMTKSNFR
+87 FVSLDFAQMTKTEFR
-102 NLLED
+102 SLLED
-107 TTHTRPADS
+107 TAHAQPADGAH
-116 NQGIF
+116 NVF
-121 TVNGRDSL
+121 RVNGRASL
-129 TVASGR
+129 TVLAGR
-135 HVSLCT
+135 HASLCT

-148 GYWRRWTHVETVRF
+148 GYWRRWTRVDAVQFSARVR
-162 TARAKGRGTIMLFR
+162 GRGTIMLFR

-188 IPVNSTTKFTDI
+188 IDVNAPTRATTVR
-200 TADLAMTGLMD
+200 AELAMTGLMD

-219 KSDTDSTLT
+219 KAGDGDDLT
-228 IESAAW
+228 IEDAAW
-234 NVPVAARREH
+234 SVPVEARRGG
-244 DGKLSIAITTFNRA
+244 DGTLSIAITTFNRA

-265 KAIASDTNVRSRLD
+265 KAIAGDANVRGRLD

-287 TDLVRDQPDFAAV
+287 TDLVRDEPGFAAV
-300 AADLGSQLTYIRQ
+300 EKDLGSQLTYMRQ
-313 TNMGGSGGFARGMY
+313 RNMGGSGGFARGMY
-327 ETVKSGTSD
+327 ETVKAGKSD

-429 WMCLIPRV
+429 WMCLIPTQ
-437 IMEDIGLAQPLFI
+437 IMREIGLAQPLFI
-450 KFDDVDYGLRAQEH
+450 KFDDVDYGLRAEDH
-464 GYNTVCLPGV
+464 GYHTVCLPGV

-494 LYRNHWICSLLHCD
+494 LYRNHWICSLLHCTK
-508 QPSWH
+508 PSWH

-552 DTLPTK
+552 DTLATK
-558 LSEVRQAREGF
+558 LGDVRKAREGF
-569 ADAATTRN
+569 PDSETTRN
-577 RDDFPAPKAE
+577 RDDFPTPKAE
-587 YIDHFKPRKSM
+587 YIANMKPRPSM

-603 QAMKAIAHAFVSR
+603 QAMKTIAKAFVSR
-616 GTGVND
+616 GNGMRD
-622 TEPDLLIPSR
+622 TQPDLLIPSR
-632 DASWPAYTGV
+632 DASWPAYAGV

-664 YRKQTM
+664 YRQQTM
-670 RGMYLAKEL
+670 RGLFLAKEL
-679 LKRWQGLAQE
+679 LKRWESLAKE
-689 YQQSDMASFQAWA
+689 YQNSDMASFEAWA
-702 TVFESPENQ
+702 KVFEDPANQ
-711 VK
+711 LQ

>member
-1 MLSVA
+1 
-6 VMTHTVILMAMPRTK
+6 MPRTNPLQSQSS
-21 ATQATKATNT
+21 APQWQA
-31 QTSMP
+31 
-36 AQTTPTTNHPDW
+36 
-48 QTVSRIVYPT
+48 VSRVVYPV
-58 LDQDLTMPLYV
+58 LDQDLTMPLYAV
-69 IEWTRPHMG
+69 EWTRPHMG

-87 FVSLDFDNMTKSNFR
+87 FVSLDFAQMTKTEFR
-102 NLLED
+102 SLLED
-107 TTHTRPADS
+107 TAHAQPADGAH
-116 NQGIF
+116 NMF
-121 TVNGRDSL
+121 RVNGRASL
-129 TVASGR
+129 TVLAGR
-135 HVSLCT
+135 HASLCT

-148 GYWRRWTHVETVRF
+148 GYWRRWTRVDAVQFSARVR
-162 TARAKGRGTIMLFR
+162 GRGTIMLFR

-188 IPVNSTTKFTDI
+188 IDVNATTRAT
-200 TADLAMTGLMD
+200 TVRAELAMTGLMD

-219 KSDTDSTLT
+219 KAGDGDDLT
-228 IESAAW
+228 IEDAAW
-234 NVPVAARREH
+234 SVPVEARRGG
-244 DGKLSIAITTFNRA
+244 DGTLSIAITTFNRA

-265 KAIASDTNVRSRLD
+265 KAIAADTNVRGRLD

-287 TDLVRDQPDFAAV
+287 TDLVRDEPGFAAV
-300 AADLGSQLTYIRQ
+300 AKDLGHQLTYVRQ
-313 TNMGGSGGFARGMY
+313 RNMGGSGGFARGMY
-327 ETVKSGTSD
+327 ETVKAGKSD

-429 WMCLIPRV
+429 WMCLIPTQ
-437 IMEDIGLAQPLFI
+437 IMREIGLAQPLFI
-450 KFDDVDYGLRAQEH
+450 KFDDVDYGLRAEDH
-464 GYNTVCLPGV
+464 GYHTVCLPGV

-494 LYRNHWICSLLHCD
+494 LYRNHWICSLLHCTK
-508 QPSWH
+508 PSWH

-552 DTLPTK
+552 DTLATK
-558 LSEVRQAREGF
+558 LGDVRKAREGF
-569 ADAATTRN
+569 PDSATTRN
-577 RDDFPAPKAE
+577 RDDFPTPKAE
-587 YIDHFKPRKSM
+587 YIANMKPRPSM

-603 QAMKAIAHAFVSR
+603 QAMKTIAKAFVSR
-616 GTGVND
+616 GNGMRD
-622 TEPDLLIPSR
+622 TQPDLLIPSR
-632 DASWPAYTGV
+632 DASWPAYAGV

-664 YRKQTM
+664 YRQQTM
-670 RGMYLAKEL
+670 RGLFLAKEL
-679 LKRWQGLAQE
+679 LKRWESLAKE
-689 YQQSDMASFQAWA
+689 YQNSDMASFEAWA
-702 TVFESPENQ
+702 KVFEDPANQ
-711 VK
+711 LQ

>member
-1 MLSVA
+1 
-6 VMTHTVILMAMPRTK
+6 MPRTNPLQSQSS
-21 ATQATKATNT
+21 APQWQA
-31 QTSMP
+31 
-36 AQTTPTTNHPDW
+36 
-48 QTVSRIVYPT
+48 VSRVVYPV
-58 LDQDLTMPLYV
+58 LDQDLTMPLYA

-87 FVSLDFDNMTKSNFR
+87 FVSLDFAQMTKTEFR
-102 NLLED
+102 SLLED
-107 TTHTRPADS
+107 TAHAQPADGAH
-116 NQGIF
+116 NVF
-121 TVNGRDSL
+121 RVNGRASL
-129 TVASGR
+129 TVLAGR
-135 HVSLCT
+135 HASLCT

-148 GYWRRWTHVETVRF
+148 GYWRRWTRVDAVQFSARVR
-162 TARAKGRGTIMLFR
+162 GRGTIMLFR

-188 IPVNSTTKFTDI
+188 IDVNAPTRATTVR
-200 TADLAMTGLMD
+200 AELAMTGLMD

-219 KSDTDSTLT
+219 KAGDSDDLT
-228 IESAAW
+228 IEDAAW
-234 NVPVAARREH
+234 SVPVEARR
-244 DGKLSIAITTFNRA
+244 GSNGTLSIAITTFNRA

-265 KAIASDTNVRSRLD
+265 KAIAADANVRGRLN

-287 TDLVRDQPDFAAV
+287 TDLVRDEPGFAAV
-300 AADLGSQLTYIRQ
+300 AKDLGHQLTYVRQ
-313 TNMGGSGGFARGMY
+313 RNMGGSGGFARGMY
-327 ETVKSGTSD
+327 ETVKAGKSD

-429 WMCLIPRV
+429 WMCLIPTQ
-437 IMEDIGLAQPLFI
+437 IMREIGLAQPLFI
-450 KFDDVDYGLRAQEH
+450 KFDDVDYGLRAEDH
-464 GYNTVCLPGV
+464 GYHTVCLPGV

-494 LYRNHWICSLLHCD
+494 LYRNHWICSLLHCTK
-508 QPSWH
+508 PSWH

-552 DTLPTK
+552 DTLATK
-558 LSEVRQAREGF
+558 LGDVRKAREGF
-569 ADAATTRN
+569 PDSETTRN
-577 RDDFPAPKAE
+577 RDDFPTPKAE
-587 YIDHFKPRKSM
+587 YIANMKPRPSM

-603 QAMKAIAHAFVSR
+603 QAMKTIAKAFVSR
-616 GTGVND
+616 GNGMRD
-622 TEPDLLIPSR
+622 TQPDLLIPSR
-632 DASWPAYTGV
+632 DASWPAYAGV

-664 YRKQTM
+664 YRQQTM
-670 RGMYLAKEL
+670 RGLFLAKEL
-679 LKRWQGLAQE
+679 LKRWESLAKE
-689 YQQSDMASFQAWA
+689 YQNSDMASFEAWA
-702 TVFESPENQ
+702 KVFEDPANQ
-711 VK
+711 LQ

>member
-1 MLSVA
+1 
-6 VMTHTVILMAMPRTK
+6 MPRTNPLQSQSS
-21 ATQATKATNT
+21 APQWQA
-31 QTSMP
+31 
-36 AQTTPTTNHPDW
+36 
-48 QTVSRIVYPT
+48 VSRVVYPV
-58 LDQDLTMPLYV
+58 LDQDLTMPLYA

-87 FVSLDFDNMTKSNFR
+87 FVSLDFAQMTKTEFR
-102 NLLED
+102 SLLED
-107 TTHTRPADS
+107 TAHAQPADGAH
-116 NQGIF
+116 NVF
-121 TVNGRDSL
+121 RVNGRASL
-129 TVASGR
+129 TVLVGR
-135 HVSLCT
+135 HASLCT

-148 GYWRRWTHVETVRF
+148 GYWRRWTRVDAVQFSARVR
-162 TARAKGRGTIMLFR
+162 GRGTIMLFR

-188 IPVNSTTKFTDI
+188 IDVNAPTRATTVR
-200 TADLAMTGLMD
+200 AELAMTGLMD

-219 KSDTDSTLT
+219 KAGDSDDLT
-228 IESAAW
+228 IEDAAW
-234 NVPVAARREH
+234 SVPVEARRGS
-244 DGKLSIAITTFNRA
+244 DGTLSIAITTFNRA

-265 KAIASDTNVRSRLD
+265 KAIAADANVRGRLD

-287 TDLVRDQPDFAAV
+287 TDLVRDEPGFAAV
-300 AADLGSQLTYIRQ
+300 AKDLGHQLTYVRQ
-313 TNMGGSGGFARGMY
+313 RNMGGSGGFARGMY
-327 ETVKSGTSD
+327 ETVKAGKSD

-429 WMCLIPRV
+429 WMCLIPTQ
-437 IMEDIGLAQPLFI
+437 IMREIGLAQPLFI
-450 KFDDVDYGLRAQEH
+450 KFDDVDYGLRAEDH
-464 GYNTVCLPGV
+464 GYHTVCLPGV

-494 LYRNHWICSLLHCD
+494 LYRNHWICSLLHCTK
-508 QPSWH
+508 PSWH

-552 DTLPTK
+552 DTLATK
-558 LSEVRQAREGF
+558 LGDVRKAREGF
-569 ADAATTRN
+569 PDSETTRN
-577 RDDFPAPKAE
+577 RDDFPTPKAE
-587 YIDHFKPRKSM
+587 YIANMKPRPSM

-603 QAMKAIAHAFVSR
+603 QAMKTIAKAFVSR
-616 GTGVND
+616 GNGMRD
-622 TEPDLLIPSR
+622 TQPDLLIPSR
-632 DASWPAYTGV
+632 DASWPAYAGV

-664 YRKQTM
+664 YRQQTM
-670 RGMYLAKEL
+670 RGLFLAKEL
-679 LKRWQGLAQE
+679 LKRWESLAKE
-689 YQQSDMASFQAWA
+689 YQNSDMASFEAWA
-702 TVFESPENQ
+702 KVFEDPANQ
-711 VK
+711 LQ

>member
-1 MLSVA
+1 MQSQSPA
-6 VMTHTVILMAMPRTK
+6 PQW
-21 ATQATKATNT
+21 QA
-31 QTSMP
+31 
-36 AQTTPTTNHPDW
+36 
-48 QTVSRIVYPT
+48 VSRVVYPV
-58 LDQDLTMPLYV
+58 LDQDLTMPLYAV
-69 IEWTRPHMG
+69 EWTRPHMG

-87 FVSLDFDNMTKSNFR
+87 FVSLDFAQMTKTEFR
-102 NLLED
+102 SLLED
-107 TTHTRPADS
+107 TAHAQPADGAH
-116 NQGIF
+116 NVF
-121 TVNGRDSL
+121 RVNGRASL
-129 TVASGR
+129 TVLAGR
-135 HVSLCT
+135 HASLCT

-148 GYWRRWTHVETVRF
+148 GYWRRWTRVDAVQFSARVR
-162 TARAKGRGTIMLFR
+162 GRGTIMLFR

-188 IPVNSTTKFTDI
+188 IDVNAPTRATTVR
-200 TADLAMTGLMD
+200 AELAMTGLMD

-219 KSDTDSTLT
+219 KAGDSDDLT
-228 IESAAW
+228 IEDAAW
-234 NVPVAARREH
+234 SVPVEARRGS
-244 DGKLSIAITTFNRA
+244 DGTLSIAITTFNRA

-265 KAIASDTNVRSRLD
+265 KAIAADANVRGRLD

-287 TDLVRDQPDFAAV
+287 TDLVRDEPGFAAV
-300 AADLGSQLTYIRQ
+300 AKDLGSQLTYVRQ
-313 TNMGGSGGFARGMY
+313 RNMGGSGGFARGMY
-327 ETVKSGTSD
+327 ETVKAGKSD

-361 CTRPTIVGGGMFH
+361 CARPTIVGGGMFH

-429 WMCLIPRV
+429 WMCLIPTQ
-437 IMEDIGLAQPLFI
+437 IMREIGLAQPLFI
-450 KFDDVDYGLRAQEH
+450 KFDDVDYGLRAEDH
-464 GYNTVCLPGV
+464 GYHTVCLPGV

-494 LYRNHWICSLLHCD
+494 LYRNHWICSLLHCTK
-508 QPSWH
+508 PSWH

-552 DTLPTK
+552 DTLATK
-558 LSEVRQAREGF
+558 LGDVRKAREGF
-569 ADAATTRN
+569 PDSATTRN
-577 RDDFPAPKAE
+577 RDDFPTPKAE
-587 YIDHFKPRKSM
+587 YIANMKPRPSM

-603 QAMKAIAHAFVSR
+603 QAMKTIAKAFVSR
-616 GTGVND
+616 GNGMRD
-622 TEPDLLIPSR
+622 TQPDLLIPSR
-632 DASWPAYTGV
+632 DASWPAYAGV

-664 YRKQTM
+664 YRQQTM
-670 RGMYLAKEL
+670 RGLFLAKEL
-679 LKRWQGLAQE
+679 LKRWESLAKE
-689 YQQSDMASFQAWA
+689 YQNSDMASFEAWA
-702 TVFESPENQ
+702 KVFEDPANQ
-711 VK
+711 LQ

>member
-1 MLSVA
+1 MQSQSSA
-6 VMTHTVILMAMPRTK
+6 PQW
-21 ATQATKATNT
+21 QA
-31 QTSMP
+31 
-36 AQTTPTTNHPDW
+36 
-48 QTVSRIVYPT
+48 VSRVVYPV
-58 LDQDLTMPLYV
+58 LDQDLTMPLYAV
-69 IEWTRPHMG
+69 EWTRPHMG

-87 FVSLDFDNMTKSNFR
+87 FVSLDFAQMTKTEFR
-102 NLLED
+102 SLLED
-107 TTHTRPADS
+107 TAHAQPADGAH
-116 NQGIF
+116 NVF
-121 TVNGRDSL
+121 RVNGRASL
-129 TVASGR
+129 TVLAGR
-135 HVSLCT
+135 HASLCT

-148 GYWRRWTHVETVRF
+148 GYWRRWTRVDAVQFSARVR
-162 TARAKGRGTIMLFR
+162 GRGTIMLFR

-188 IPVNSTTKFTDI
+188 IDVNAPTRATTVR
-200 TADLAMTGLMD
+200 AELAMTGLMD

-219 KSDTDSTLT
+219 KAGDGDDLT
-228 IESAAW
+228 IEDAAW
-234 NVPVAARREH
+234 SVPVEARRGG
-244 DGKLSIAITTFNRA
+244 DGTLSIAITTFNRA

-265 KAIASDTNVRSRLD
+265 KAIAADTNVRGRLD

-287 TDLVRDQPDFAAV
+287 TDLVRDEPGFAAV
-300 AADLGSQLTYIRQ
+300 AKDLGHQLTYVRQ
-313 TNMGGSGGFARGMY
+313 RNMGGSGGFARGMY
-327 ETVKSGTSD
+327 ETVKAGKSD

-429 WMCLIPRV
+429 WMCLIPTQ
-437 IMEDIGLAQPLFI
+437 IMREIGLSQPLFI
-450 KFDDVDYGLRAQEH
+450 KFDDVDYGLRAEDH
-464 GYNTVCLPGV
+464 GYHTVCLPGV

-494 LYRNHWICSLLHCD
+494 LYRNHWICSLLHCTK
-508 QPSWH
+508 PSWH

-552 DTLPTK
+552 DTLATK
-558 LSEVRQAREGF
+558 LGDVRKAREGF
-569 ADAATTRN
+569 PDSATTRN
-577 RDDFPAPKAE
+577 RDDFPTPKAE
-587 YIDHFKPRKSM
+587 YIANMRPRPSM

-603 QAMKAIAHAFVSR
+603 QAMKTIAKAFVSR
-616 GTGVND
+616 GNGMRD
-622 TEPDLLIPSR
+622 TQPDLLIPSR
-632 DASWPAYTGV
+632 DASWPAYAGV

-664 YRKQTM
+664 YRQQTM
-670 RGMYLAKEL
+670 RGLFLAKEL
-679 LKRWQGLAQE
+679 LKRWESLAKE
-689 YQQSDMASFQAWA
+689 YQNSDMASFEAWA
-702 TVFESPENQ
+702 KVFEDPANQ
-711 VK
+711 LQ

>member
-1 MLSVA
+1 MQSQSPA
-6 VMTHTVILMAMPRTK
+6 PQW
-21 ATQATKATNT
+21 QA
-31 QTSMP
+31 
-36 AQTTPTTNHPDW
+36 
-48 QTVSRIVYPT
+48 VSRVVYPV
-58 LDQDLTMPLYV
+58 LDQDLTMPLYAV
-69 IEWTRPHMG
+69 EWTRPHMG

-87 FVSLDFDNMTKSNFR
+87 FVSLDFAQMTKTEFR
-102 NLLED
+102 SLLED
-107 TTHTRPADS
+107 TAHAQPADGAH
-116 NQGIF
+116 NVF
-121 TVNGRDSL
+121 RVNGRASL
-129 TVASGR
+129 TVLAGR
-135 HVSLCT
+135 HASLCT

-148 GYWRRWTHVETVRF
+148 GYWRRWTRVDAVQFSARVR
-162 TARAKGRGTIMLFR
+162 GRGTIMLFR
-176 SSGRGLFEPAGT
+176 SSGRGLFEPAST
-188 IPVNSTTKFTDI
+188 IDVNAPTRATTVR
-200 TADLAMTGLMD
+200 AELAMTGLMD

-219 KSDTDSTLT
+219 KAGDSDDLT
-228 IESAAW
+228 IEDAAW
-234 NVPVAARREH
+234 SVPVEARRGS
-244 DGKLSIAITTFNRA
+244 DGTLSIAITTFNRA

-265 KAIASDTNVRSRLD
+265 KAIAADANVRGRLD

-287 TDLVRDQPDFAAV
+287 TDLVRDEPGFAAV
-300 AADLGSQLTYIRQ
+300 AKDLGSQLTYVRQ
-313 TNMGGSGGFARGMY
+313 RNMGGSGGFARGMY
-327 ETVKSGTSD
+327 ETVKAGKSD

-429 WMCLIPRV
+429 WMCLIPTQ
-437 IMEDIGLAQPLFI
+437 IMREIGLAQPLFI
-450 KFDDVDYGLRAQEH
+450 KFDDVDYGLRAEDH
-464 GYNTVCLPGV
+464 GYHTVCLPGV

-494 LYRNHWICSLLHCD
+494 LYRNHWICSLLHCTK
-508 QPSWH
+508 PSWH

-552 DTLPTK
+552 DTLVTK
-558 LSEVRQAREGF
+558 LGDVRKAREGF
-569 ADAATTRN
+569 PDSATTRN
-577 RDDFPAPKAE
+577 RDDFPTPKAE
-587 YIDHFKPRKSM
+587 YIANMKPRPST

-603 QAMKAIAHAFVSR
+603 QAMKTIAKAFVSR
-616 GTGVND
+616 GNGMRD
-622 TEPDLLIPSR
+622 TQPDLLIPSR
-632 DASWPAYTGV
+632 DASWPAYAGV

-664 YRKQTM
+664 YRQQTM
-670 RGMYLAKEL
+670 RGLFLAKEL
-679 LKRWQGLAQE
+679 LKRWESLAKE
-689 YQQSDMASFQAWA
+689 YQNSDMASFEAWA
-702 TVFESPENQ
+702 KVFEDPANQ
-711 VK
+711 LQ

>member
-1 MLSVA
+1 
-6 VMTHTVILMAMPRTK
+6 MPRTNPLQPQSS
-21 ATQATKATNT
+21 APQWQA
-31 QTSMP
+31 
-36 AQTTPTTNHPDW
+36 
-48 QTVSRIVYPT
+48 VSRVVYPV
-58 LDQDLTMPLYV
+58 LDQDLTMPLYAV
-69 IEWTRPHMG
+69 EWTRPHMG

-87 FVSLDFDNMTKSNFR
+87 FVSLDFAQMTKTEFR
-102 NLLED
+102 SLLED
-107 TTHTRPADS
+107 TAHAQPADGAH
-116 NQGIF
+116 NVF
-121 TVNGRDSL
+121 RVNGRASL
-129 TVASGR
+129 TVLAGR
-135 HVSLCT
+135 HASLCT

-148 GYWRRWTHVETVRF
+148 GYWRRWTCVDAVQFSARVR
-162 TARAKGRGTIMLFR
+162 GRGTIMLFR

-188 IPVNSTTKFTDI
+188 IDVNAPTRATTVR
-200 TADLAMTGLMD
+200 AELAMTGLMD

-219 KSDTDSTLT
+219 KAGDGDDLT
-228 IESAAW
+228 IEDAAW
-234 NVPVAARREH
+234 SVPVEARRGG
-244 DGKLSIAITTFNRA
+244 DGTLSIAITTFNRA

-265 KAIASDTNVRSRLD
+265 KAIAADTNVRGRLD

-287 TDLVRDQPDFAAV
+287 TDLVRDEPGFAAV
-300 AADLGSQLTYIRQ
+300 AKDLGHQLTYVRQ
-313 TNMGGSGGFARGMY
+313 RNMGGSGGFARGMY
-327 ETVKSGTSD
+327 ETVKAGKSD

-429 WMCLIPRV
+429 WMCLIPTQ
-437 IMEDIGLAQPLFI
+437 IMREIGLAQPLFI
-450 KFDDVDYGLRAQEH
+450 KFDDVDYGLRAEDH
-464 GYNTVCLPGV
+464 GYHTVCLPGV

-494 LYRNHWICSLLHCD
+494 LYRNHWICSLLHCTK
-508 QPSWH
+508 PSWH

-552 DTLPTK
+552 DTLATK
-558 LSEVRQAREGF
+558 LGDVRKAREGF
-569 ADAATTRN
+569 PDSATTRN
-577 RDDFPAPKAE
+577 RDDFPTPKAE
-587 YIDHFKPRKSM
+587 YIANMKPRPSM

-603 QAMKAIAHAFVSR
+603 QAMKTIAKAFISR
-616 GTGVND
+616 GNGMRD
-622 TEPDLLIPSR
+622 TQPDLLIPSR
-632 DASWPAYTGV
+632 DASWPAYASV

-664 YRKQTM
+664 YRQQTM
-670 RGMYLAKEL
+670 RGLFLAKEL
-679 LKRWQGLAQE
+679 LKRWESLAKE
-689 YQQSDMASFQAWA
+689 YQNSDMASFEAWA
-702 TVFESPENQ
+702 KVFEDPANQ
-711 VK
+711 LQ

>member
-1 MLSVA
+1 
-6 VMTHTVILMAMPRTK
+6 MPRTNPLQSQSP
-21 ATQATKATNT
+21 APQWQA
-31 QTSMP
+31 
-36 AQTTPTTNHPDW
+36 
-48 QTVSRIVYPT
+48 VSRVVYPV
-58 LDQDLTMPLYV
+58 LDQDLTMPLYA

-87 FVSLDFDNMTKSNFR
+87 FVSLDFAQMTKTEFR
-102 NLLED
+102 ELLED
-107 TTHTRPADS
+107 TAHAQPADGAH
-116 NQGIF
+116 NVF
-121 TVNGRDSL
+121 RVNGRASL
-129 TVASGR
+129 TVLAGR
-135 HVSLCT
+135 HASLCT

-148 GYWRRWTHVETVRF
+148 GYWRRWTRVDAVQFSARVR
-162 TARAKGRGTIMLFR
+162 GRGTIMLFR

-188 IPVNSTTKFTDI
+188 IDVNAPTRATTVR
-200 TADLAMTGLMD
+200 AELAMTGLMD

-219 KSDTDSTLT
+219 KAGDGDNLT
-228 IESAAW
+228 IEDAAW
-234 NVPVAARREH
+234 SVPVEARRGS
-244 DGKLSIAITTFNRA
+244 DGTLSIAITTFNRA

-265 KAIASDTNVRSRLD
+265 KAIAADANVRGRLD

-287 TDLVRDQPDFAAV
+287 TDLVRDEPGFAAV
-300 AADLGSQLTYIRQ
+300 AKDLGSQLTYVRQ
-313 TNMGGSGGFARGMY
+313 RNMGGSGGFARGMY
-327 ETVKSGTSD
+327 ETVKAGKSD

-429 WMCLIPRV
+429 WMCLIPTQ
-437 IMEDIGLAQPLFI
+437 IMREIGLAQPLFI
-450 KFDDVDYGLRAQEH
+450 KFDDVDYGLRAEDH
-464 GYNTVCLPGV
+464 GYHTVCLPGV

-494 LYRNHWICSLLHCD
+494 LYRNHWICSLLHCTK
-508 QPSWH
+508 PSWH

-552 DTLPTK
+552 DTLATK
-558 LSEVRQAREGF
+558 LGDVRKAREGF
-569 ADAATTRN
+569 PDSATTRN
-577 RDDFPAPKAE
+577 RDDFPTPKAE
-587 YIDHFKPRKSM
+587 YIANMKPRPSM

-603 QAMKAIAHAFVSR
+603 QAMKTIAKAFVSR
-616 GTGVND
+616 GNGMRD
-622 TEPDLLIPSR
+622 TQPDLLIPSR
-632 DASWPAYTGV
+632 DASWPAYAGV
-642 NSAVVTSPDG
+642 NSAIVTSPDG

-664 YRKQTM
+664 YRQQTM
-670 RGMYLAKEL
+670 RGLFLAKEL
-679 LKRWQGLAQE
+679 LKRWESLAKE
-689 YQQSDMASFQAWA
+689 YQNSDMASFEAWA
-702 TVFESPENQ
+702 KVFEDPANQ
-711 VK
+711 LQ

>member
-1 MLSVA
+1 
-6 VMTHTVILMAMPRTK
+6 MPRTNPLQSQSS
-21 ATQATKATNT
+21 APQWQA
-31 QTSMP
+31 
-36 AQTTPTTNHPDW
+36 
-48 QTVSRIVYPT
+48 VSRVVYPV
-58 LDQDLTMPLYV
+58 LDQDLTMPLYA

-87 FVSLDFDNMTKSNFR
+87 FVSLDFAQMTKTEFR
-102 NLLED
+102 SLLED
-107 TTHTRPADS
+107 TAHAQPADGAH
-116 NQGIF
+116 NVF
-121 TVNGRDSL
+121 RVNGRASL
-129 TVASGR
+129 TVLAGR
-135 HVSLCT
+135 HASLCT

-148 GYWRRWTHVETVRF
+148 GYWRRWTRVDAVQFSARVR
-162 TARAKGRGTIMLFR
+162 GRGTIMLFR

-188 IPVNSTTKFTDI
+188 IDVNAPTRATTVR
-200 TADLAMTGLMD
+200 AELAMTGLMD

-219 KSDTDSTLT
+219 KAGSDDLT
-228 IESAAW
+228 IEDAAW
-234 NVPVAARREH
+234 SVPVEARRGS
-244 DGKLSIAITTFNRA
+244 DGTLSIAITTFNRA

-265 KAIASDTNVRSRLD
+265 KAIAADANVRGRLD

-287 TDLVRDQPDFAAV
+287 TDLVRDEPGFAAV
-300 AADLGSQLTYIRQ
+300 AKDLGHQLTYVRQ
-313 TNMGGSGGFARGMY
+313 RNMGGSGGFARGMY
-327 ETVKSGTSD
+327 ETVKAGKSD

-429 WMCLIPRV
+429 WMCLIPTQ
-437 IMEDIGLAQPLFI
+437 IMREIGLAQPLFI
-450 KFDDVDYGLRAQEH
+450 KFDDVDYGLRAEDH
-464 GYNTVCLPGV
+464 GYHTVCLPGV

-494 LYRNHWICSLLHCD
+494 LYRNHWICSLLHCTK
-508 QPSWH
+508 PSWH

-552 DTLPTK
+552 DTLATK
-558 LSEVRQAREGF
+558 LGDVRKAREGF
-569 ADAATTRN
+569 PDSETTRN
-577 RDDFPAPKAE
+577 RDDFPTPKAE
-587 YIDHFKPRKSM
+587 YIANMKPRPSM

-603 QAMKAIAHAFVSR
+603 QAMKTIAKAFVSR
-616 GTGVND
+616 GNGMRD
-622 TEPDLLIPSR
+622 TQPDLLIPSR
-632 DASWPAYTGV
+632 DASWPAYAGV

-664 YRKQTM
+664 YRQQTM
-670 RGMYLAKEL
+670 RGLFLAKEL
-679 LKRWQGLAQE
+679 LKRWESLAKE
-689 YQQSDMASFQAWA
+689 YQNSDMASFEAWA
-702 TVFESPENQ
+702 KVFEDPANQ
-711 VK
+711 LQ

>member
-1 MLSVA
+1 MQSQSPA
-6 VMTHTVILMAMPRTK
+6 PQW
-21 ATQATKATNT
+21 QA
-31 QTSMP
+31 
-36 AQTTPTTNHPDW
+36 
-48 QTVSRIVYPT
+48 VSRVVYPV
-58 LDQDLTMPLYV
+58 LDQDLTMPLYA

-87 FVSLDFDNMTKSNFR
+87 FVSLDFAQMTKTEFR
-102 NLLED
+102 SLLED
-107 TTHTRPADS
+107 TAHAQPADGAH
-116 NQGIF
+116 NVF
-121 TVNGRDSL
+121 RVNGRASL
-129 TVASGR
+129 TVLAGR
-135 HVSLCT
+135 HASLCT

-148 GYWRRWTHVETVRF
+148 GYWRRWTSVDTVRF
-162 TARAKGRGTIMLFR
+162 SARVRGRGTIMLFR

-188 IPVNSTTKFTDI
+188 IDVHTPTRATTVH
-200 TADLAMTGLMD
+200 ADLAMTGLMD

-219 KSDTDSTLT
+219 KAGDSDDLT
-228 IESAAW
+228 IEDAAW
-234 NVPVAARREH
+234 SVPVEARCGG
-244 DGKLSIAITTFNRA
+244 DGTLSIAITTFNRA

-265 KAIASDTNVRSRLD
+265 RAIAADANVRGRLD

-287 TDLVRDQPDFAAV
+287 TDLVRDEPGFATV
-300 AADLGSQLTYIRQ
+300 AKDLGSQLTYLRQ
-313 TNMGGSGGFARGMY
+313 RNMGGSGGFARGMY
-327 ETVKSGTSD
+327 ETVKAGKSD

-429 WMCLIPRV
+429 WMCLIPTQ
-437 IMEDIGLAQPLFI
+437 IMREIGLAQPLFI
-450 KFDDVDYGLRAQEH
+450 KFDDVDYGLRAEDH
-464 GYNTVCLPGV
+464 GYHTVCLPGV

-494 LYRNHWICSLLHCD
+494 LYRNHWICSLLHCTK
-508 QPSWH
+508 PSWH

-552 DTLPTK
+552 DTLATK
-558 LSEVRQAREGF
+558 LGDVRKAREGF
-569 ADAATTRN
+569 PDSATTRN
-577 RDDFPAPKAE
+577 RDDFPTPKAE
-587 YIDHFKPRKSM
+587 YIANMKPRPSM

-603 QAMKAIAHAFVSR
+603 QAMKTIAKAFVSR
-616 GTGVND
+616 GNGMRD
-622 TEPDLLIPSR
+622 TQPDLLIPSR
-632 DASWPAYTGV
+632 DASWPAYASV

-664 YRKQTM
+664 YRQQTM
-670 RGMYLAKEL
+670 RGLFLAKEL
-679 LKRWQGLAQE
+679 LKRWESLAKE
-689 YQQSDMASFQAWA
+689 YQNSDMASFEAWA
-702 TVFESPENQ
+702 KVFEDPANQ
-711 VK
+711 LQ

>member
-1 MLSVA
+1 
-6 VMTHTVILMAMPRTK
+6 MPRTNPLQSQSP
-21 ATQATKATNT
+21 APQWQA
-31 QTSMP
+31 
-36 AQTTPTTNHPDW
+36 
-48 QTVSRIVYPT
+48 VSRVVYPV
-58 LDQDLTMPLYV
+58 LDQDLTMPLYAV
-69 IEWTRPHMG
+69 EWTRPHMG

-87 FVSLDFDNMTKSNFR
+87 FVSLDFAQMTKTEFR
-102 NLLED
+102 SLLED
-107 TTHTRPADS
+107 TAHAQPADGAH
-116 NQGIF
+116 NVF
-121 TVNGRDSL
+121 RVNGRASL
-129 TVASGR
+129 TVLAGR
-135 HVSLCT
+135 HASLCT

-148 GYWRRWTHVETVRF
+148 GYWRRWTRVDAVQFSARVR
-162 TARAKGRGTIMLFR
+162 GRGTIMLFR

-188 IPVNSTTKFTDI
+188 IDVNAPTRATTVR
-200 TADLAMTGLMD
+200 AELAMTGLMD

-219 KSDTDSTLT
+219 KAGDGDDLT
-228 IESAAW
+228 IEDAAW
-234 NVPVAARREH
+234 SVPVEARRGS
-244 DGKLSIAITTFNRA
+244 DGTLSIAITTFNRA

-265 KAIASDTNVRSRLD
+265 KAIAADANVRGRLD

-287 TDLVRDQPDFAAV
+287 TDLVRDEPDFTAV
-300 AADLGSQLTYIRQ
+300 AKDLGSQLTYVRQ
-313 TNMGGSGGFARGMY
+313 RNMGGSGGFARGMY
-327 ETVKSGTSD
+327 ETVKAGKSD

-429 WMCLIPRV
+429 WMCLIPTQ
-437 IMEDIGLAQPLFI
+437 IMREIGLAQPLFI
-450 KFDDVDYGLRAQEH
+450 KFDDVDYGLRAEDH
-464 GYNTVCLPGV
+464 GYHTVCLPGV

-494 LYRNHWICSLLHCD
+494 LYRNHWICSLLHCTK
-508 QPSWH
+508 PSWH

-552 DTLPTK
+552 DTLVTK
-558 LSEVRQAREGF
+558 LGDVRKAREGF
-569 ADAATTRN
+569 PDSATTRN
-577 RDDFPAPKAE
+577 RDDFPTPKAE
-587 YIDHFKPRKSM
+587 YIANMKPRSSM

-603 QAMKAIAHAFVSR
+603 QAMKTIAKAFVSR
-616 GTGVND
+616 GNGMCD
-622 TEPDLLIPSR
+622 TQPDLLIPSR
-632 DASWPAYTGV
+632 DASWPAYAGV

-664 YRKQTM
+664 YRQQTM
-670 RGMYLAKEL
+670 RGLFLAKEL
-679 LKRWQGLAQE
+679 LKRWESLAKE
-689 YQQSDMASFQAWA
+689 YQNSDMASFEAWA
-702 TVFESPENQ
+702 KVFEDPANQ
-711 VK
+711 LQ

>member
-1 MLSVA
+1 
-6 VMTHTVILMAMPRTK
+6 MPRTNPLQSQSP
-21 ATQATKATNT
+21 APQWQA
-31 QTSMP
+31 
-36 AQTTPTTNHPDW
+36 
-48 QTVSRIVYPT
+48 VSRVVYPV
-58 LDQDLTMPLYV
+58 LDQDLTMPLYA

-87 FVSLDFDNMTKSNFR
+87 FVSLDFAQMTKTEFR
-102 NLLED
+102 SLLED
-107 TTHTRPADS
+107 TAHAQPADGAH
-116 NQGIF
+116 NVF
-121 TVNGRDSL
+121 RVNGRASL
-129 TVASGR
+129 TVLAGR
-135 HVSLCT
+135 HASLCT

-148 GYWRRWTHVETVRF
+148 GYWRRWTSVDTVRF
-162 TARAKGRGTIMLFR
+162 SARVRGRGTIMLFR

-188 IPVNSTTKFTDI
+188 IDVHTPTRATTVH
-200 TADLAMTGLMD
+200 ADLAMTGLMD

-219 KSDTDSTLT
+219 KAGDSDDLT
-228 IESAAW
+228 IEDAAW
-234 NVPVAARREH
+234 SVPVEARCGG
-244 DGKLSIAITTFNRA
+244 DGTLSIAITTFNRA
-258 PYCLNQL
+258 TYCLNQL
-265 KAIASDTNVRSRLD
+265 RAIAADANVRGRLD

-287 TDLVRDQPDFAAV
+287 TDLVRDEPGFAAV
-300 AADLGSQLTYIRQ
+300 AKDLGSQLTYLRQ
-313 TNMGGSGGFARGMY
+313 RNMGGSGGFARGMY
-327 ETVKSGTSD
+327 ETVKAGKSD

-429 WMCLIPRV
+429 WMCLIPTQ
-437 IMEDIGLAQPLFI
+437 IMREIGLAQPLFI
-450 KFDDVDYGLRAQEH
+450 KFDDVDYGLRAEDH
-464 GYNTVCLPGV
+464 GYHTVCLPGV

-494 LYRNHWICSLLHCD
+494 LYRNHWICSLLHCTK
-508 QPSWH
+508 PSWH

-534 HLHHLALRDI
+534 YLHHLALRDI

-552 DTLPTK
+552 DTLATK
-558 LSEVRQAREGF
+558 LGDVRKAREGF
-569 ADAATTRN
+569 PDSATTRN
-577 RDDFPAPKAE
+577 RDDFPTPKAE
-587 YIDHFKPRKSM
+587 YIANMKPRPSM

-603 QAMKAIAHAFVSR
+603 QAMKTIAKAFVSR
-616 GTGVND
+616 GNGMRD
-622 TEPDLLIPSR
+622 TQPDLLIPSR
-632 DASWPAYTGV
+632 DASWPAYAGV

-664 YRKQTM
+664 YRQQTM
-670 RGMYLAKEL
+670 RGLFLAKEL
-679 LKRWQGLAQE
+679 LKRWESLAKE
-689 YQQSDMASFQAWA
+689 YQNSDMASFEAWA
-702 TVFESPENQ
+702 KVFEDPANQ
-711 VK
+711 LQ

>member
-1 MLSVA
+1 
-6 VMTHTVILMAMPRTK
+6 MPRTNPLQSQSS
-21 ATQATKATNT
+21 APQ
-31 QTSMP
+31 
-36 AQTTPTTNHPDW
+36 W
-48 QTVSRIVYPT
+48 QTVSRVVYPV
-58 LDQDLTMPLYV
+58 LDQDLTMPLYA

-87 FVSLDFDNMTKSNFR
+87 FVSLDFAQMTKTKFR
-102 NLLED
+102 SLLED
-107 TTHTRPADS
+107 TAHAQPADGAH
-116 NQGIF
+116 NVF
-121 TVNGRDSL
+121 RVNGRASL
-129 TVASGR
+129 TVLAGR
-135 HVSLCT
+135 HASLCT

-148 GYWRRWTHVETVRF
+148 GYWRRWTRVDAVQFSARVR
-162 TARAKGRGTIMLFR
+162 GRGTIMLFR

-188 IPVNSTTKFTDI
+188 IDVNAPTRATTVR
-200 TADLAMTGLMD
+200 AELAMTGLMD

-219 KSDTDSTLT
+219 KAGDSDDLT
-228 IESAAW
+228 IEDAAW
-234 NVPVAARREH
+234 SVPVEARRGS
-244 DGKLSIAITTFNRA
+244 DGTLSIAITTFNRA

-265 KAIASDTNVRSRLD
+265 KAIAADANVRGRLD

-287 TDLVRDQPDFAAV
+287 TDLVRDEPGFAAV
-300 AADLGSQLTYIRQ
+300 AKDLGHQLTYVRQ
-313 TNMGGSGGFARGMY
+313 RNMGGSGGFARGMY
-327 ETVKSGTSD
+327 ETVKAGKSD

-429 WMCLIPRV
+429 WMCLIPTQ
-437 IMEDIGLAQPLFI
+437 IMREIGLAQPLFI
-450 KFDDVDYGLRAQEH
+450 KFDDVDYGLRAEDH
-464 GYNTVCLPGV
+464 GYHTVCLPGV

-494 LYRNHWICSLLHCD
+494 LYRNHWICSLLHCTK
-508 QPSWH
+508 PSWH

-552 DTLPTK
+552 DTLATK
-558 LSEVRQAREGF
+558 LGDVRKAREGF
-569 ADAATTRN
+569 PDSETTRN
-577 RDDFPAPKAE
+577 RDDFPTPKAE
-587 YIDHFKPRKSM
+587 YIANMKPRPSM

-603 QAMKAIAHAFVSR
+603 QAMKTIAKAFVSR
-616 GTGVND
+616 GNGMRD
-622 TEPDLLIPSR
+622 TQPDLLIPSR
-632 DASWPAYTGV
+632 DASWPAYAGV

-664 YRKQTM
+664 YRQQTM
-670 RGMYLAKEL
+670 RGLFLAKEL
-679 LKRWQGLAQE
+679 LKRWESLAKE
-689 YQQSDMASFQAWA
+689 YQNSDMASFEAWA
-702 TVFESPENQ
+702 KVFEDPANQ
-711 VK
+711 LQ

>member
-1 MLSVA
+1 
-6 VMTHTVILMAMPRTK
+6 
-21 ATQATKATNT
+21 
-31 QTSMP
+31 
-36 AQTTPTTNHPDW
+36 
-48 QTVSRIVYPT
+48 
-58 LDQDLTMPLYV
+58 MPLYA

-87 FVSLDFDNMTKSNFR
+87 FVSLDFAQMTKTEFR
-102 NLLED
+102 SLLED
-107 TTHTRPADS
+107 TAHAQPADGAH
-116 NQGIF
+116 NVF
-121 TVNGRDSL
+121 RVNGRASL
-129 TVASGR
+129 TVLAGR
-135 HVSLCT
+135 HASLCT

-148 GYWRRWTHVETVRF
+148 GYWRRWTSVDTVRF
-162 TARAKGRGTIMLFR
+162 SARVRGRGTIMLFR

-188 IPVNSTTKFTDI
+188 IDVHTPTRATTVH
-200 TADLAMTGLMD
+200 ADLAMTGLMD

-219 KSDTDSTLT
+219 KAGDSDDLT
-228 IESAAW
+228 IEDAAW
-234 NVPVAARREH
+234 SVPVEARCGG
-244 DGKLSIAITTFNRA
+244 DGTLSIAITTFNRA

-265 KAIASDTNVRSRLD
+265 RAIAADANVRGRLD

-287 TDLVRDQPDFAAV
+287 TDLVRDEPGFATV
-300 AADLGSQLTYIRQ
+300 AKDLGSQLTYLRQ
-313 TNMGGSGGFARGMY
+313 RNMGGSGGFARGMY
-327 ETVKSGTSD
+327 ETVKAGKSD

-429 WMCLIPRV
+429 WMCLIPTQ
-437 IMEDIGLAQPLFI
+437 IMREIGLAQPLFI
-450 KFDDVDYGLRAQEH
+450 KFDDVDYGLRAEDH
-464 GYNTVCLPGV
+464 GYHTVCLPGV

-494 LYRNHWICSLLHCD
+494 LYRNHWICSLLHCTK
-508 QPSWH
+508 PSWH

-552 DTLPTK
+552 DTLATK
-558 LSEVRQAREGF
+558 LGDVRKAREGF
-569 ADAATTRN
+569 PDSATTRN
-577 RDDFPAPKAE
+577 RDDFPTPKAE
-587 YIDHFKPRKSM
+587 YIANMKPRPSM

-603 QAMKAIAHAFVSR
+603 QAMKTIAKAFVSR
-616 GTGVND
+616 GNGMRD
-622 TEPDLLIPSR
+622 TQPDLLIPSR
-632 DASWPAYTGV
+632 DASWPAYASV

-664 YRKQTM
+664 YRQQTM
-670 RGMYLAKEL
+670 RGLFLAKEL
-679 LKRWQGLAQE
+679 LKRWESLAKE
-689 YQQSDMASFQAWA
+689 YQNSDMASFEAWA
-702 TVFESPENQ
+702 KVFEDPANQ
-711 VK
+711 LQ

>member
-1 MLSVA
+1 
-6 VMTHTVILMAMPRTK
+6 MPRTNPLQSQSP
-21 ATQATKATNT
+21 APQWQA
-31 QTSMP
+31 
-36 AQTTPTTNHPDW
+36 
-48 QTVSRIVYPT
+48 VSRVVYPV
-58 LDQDLTMPLYV
+58 LDQDLTMPLYA

-87 FVSLDFDNMTKSNFR
+87 FVSLDFAQMTKTKFR
-102 NLLED
+102 SLLED
-107 TTHTRPADS
+107 TAHAQPADGAH
-116 NQGIF
+116 NVF
-121 TVNGRDSL
+121 RVNGRASL
-129 TVASGR
+129 TVLAGR
-135 HVSLCT
+135 HASLCT

-148 GYWRRWTHVETVRF
+148 GYWRRWTRVDAVQFSARVR
-162 TARAKGRGTIMLFR
+162 GRGTIMLFR

-188 IPVNSTTKFTDI
+188 IDVNAPTRATTVR
-200 TADLAMTGLMD
+200 AELAMTGLMD

-219 KSDTDSTLT
+219 KAGDSDDLT
-228 IESAAW
+228 IEDAAW
-234 NVPVAARREH
+234 SVPVEARRGS
-244 DGKLSIAITTFNRA
+244 DGTLSIAITTFNRA

-265 KAIASDTNVRSRLD
+265 KAIAADANVRGRLD

-287 TDLVRDQPDFAAV
+287 TDLVRDEPGFATV
-300 AADLGSQLTYIRQ
+300 AKDLGHQLTYVRQ
-313 TNMGGSGGFARGMY
+313 RNMGGSGGFARGMY
-327 ETVKSGTSD
+327 ETVKAGKSD

-429 WMCLIPRV
+429 WMCLIPTQ
-437 IMEDIGLAQPLFI
+437 IMREIGLAQPLFI
-450 KFDDVDYGLRAQEH
+450 KFDDVDYGLRAEDH
-464 GYNTVCLPGV
+464 GYHTVCLPGV

-494 LYRNHWICSLLHCD
+494 LYRNHWICSLLHCTK
-508 QPSWH
+508 PSWH

-552 DTLPTK
+552 DTLATK
-558 LSEVRQAREGF
+558 LGDVRKAREGF
-569 ADAATTRN
+569 PDSETTRN
-577 RDDFPAPKAE
+577 RDDFPTPKAE
-587 YIDHFKPRKSM
+587 YIANMKPRPSM

-603 QAMKAIAHAFVSR
+603 QAMKTIAKAFVSR
-616 GTGVND
+616 GNGMRD
-622 TEPDLLIPSR
+622 TQPDLLIPSR
-632 DASWPAYTGV
+632 DASWPAYASV

-664 YRKQTM
+664 YRQQTM
-670 RGMYLAKEL
+670 RGLFLAKEL
-679 LKRWQGLAQE
+679 LKRWESLAKE
-689 YQQSDMASFQAWA
+689 YQNSDMASFEAWA
-702 TVFESPENQ
+702 KVFEDPANQ
-711 VK
+711 LQ

>member
-1 MLSVA
+1 
-6 VMTHTVILMAMPRTK
+6 MPRTNPLQSQSS
-21 ATQATKATNT
+21 APQWQA
-31 QTSMP
+31 
-36 AQTTPTTNHPDW
+36 
-48 QTVSRIVYPT
+48 VSRVVYPV
-58 LDQDLTMPLYV
+58 LDQDLTMPLYAV
-69 IEWTRPHMG
+69 EWTRPHMG

-87 FVSLDFDNMTKSNFR
+87 FVSLDFAQMTKTEFR
-102 NLLED
+102 SLLED
-107 TTHTRPADS
+107 TAHAQPADGAH
-116 NQGIF
+116 NVF
-121 TVNGRDSL
+121 RVNGRASL
-129 TVASGR
+129 TVLAGR
-135 HVSLCT
+135 HASLCT

-148 GYWRRWTHVETVRF
+148 GYWRRWTRVDAVQFSARVR
-162 TARAKGRGTIMLFR
+162 GRGTIMLFR

-188 IPVNSTTKFTDI
+188 IDVNAPTRATTVR
-200 TADLAMTGLMD
+200 AELAMTGLMD

-219 KSDTDSTLT
+219 KAGDGDDLT
-228 IESAAW
+228 IEDAAW
-234 NVPVAARREH
+234 SVPVEARRGG
-244 DGKLSIAITTFNRA
+244 DGTLSIAITTFNRA

-265 KAIASDTNVRSRLD
+265 KAIAADTNVRGRLD

-287 TDLVRDQPDFAAV
+287 TDLVRDEPGFAAV
-300 AADLGSQLTYIRQ
+300 AKDLGHQLTYVRQ
-313 TNMGGSGGFARGMY
+313 RNMGGSGGFARGMY
-327 ETVKSGTSD
+327 ETVKAGKSD

-429 WMCLIPRV
+429 WMCLIPTQ
-437 IMEDIGLAQPLFI
+437 IMREVGLSQPLFI
-450 KFDDVDYGLRAQEH
+450 KFDDVDYGLRAEDH
-464 GYNTVCLPGV
+464 GYHTVCLPGV

-494 LYRNHWICSLLHCD
+494 LYRNHWICSLLHCTK
-508 QPSWH
+508 PSWH

-552 DTLPTK
+552 DTLATK
-558 LSEVRQAREGF
+558 LGDVRKAREGF
-569 ADAATTRN
+569 PDSATTRN
-577 RDDFPAPKAE
+577 RDDFPTPKAE
-587 YIDHFKPRKSM
+587 YIANMKPRPSM

-603 QAMKAIAHAFVSR
+603 QAMKTIAKAFISR
-616 GTGVND
+616 GNGMRD
-622 TEPDLLIPSR
+622 TQPDLLIPSR
-632 DASWPAYTGV
+632 DASWPAYASV

-664 YRKQTM
+664 YRQQTM
-670 RGMYLAKEL
+670 RGLFLAKEL
-679 LKRWQGLAQE
+679 LKRWESLAKE
-689 YQQSDMASFQAWA
+689 YQNSDMASFEAWA
-702 TVFESPENQ
+702 KVFEDPANQ
-711 VK
+711 LQ

>member
-1 MLSVA
+1 MQSQSSA
-6 VMTHTVILMAMPRTK
+6 PQW
-21 ATQATKATNT
+21 QA
-31 QTSMP
+31 
-36 AQTTPTTNHPDW
+36 
-48 QTVSRIVYPT
+48 VSRVVYPV
-58 LDQDLTMPLYV
+58 LDQDLTMPLYAV
-69 IEWTRPHMG
+69 EWTRPHMG

-87 FVSLDFDNMTKSNFR
+87 FVSLDFAQMTKTEFR
-102 NLLED
+102 SLLED
-107 TTHTRPADS
+107 TAHAQPADGAH
-116 NQGIF
+116 NVF
-121 TVNGRDSL
+121 RVNGRASL
-129 TVASGR
+129 TVLAGR
-135 HVSLCT
+135 HASLCT

-148 GYWRRWTHVETVRF
+148 GYWRRWTRVDAVQFSARVR
-162 TARAKGRGTIMLFR
+162 GRGTIMLFR

-188 IPVNSTTKFTDI
+188 IDVNAPTRATTVR
-200 TADLAMTGLMD
+200 AELAMTGLMD

-219 KSDTDSTLT
+219 KAGDGDDLT
-228 IESAAW
+228 IEDAAW
-234 NVPVAARREH
+234 SVPVEARRGG
-244 DGKLSIAITTFNRA
+244 DGTLSIAITTFNRA

-265 KAIASDTNVRSRLD
+265 KAIAGDANVRGRLD

-287 TDLVRDQPDFAAV
+287 TGLVRDEPGFAAV
-300 AADLGSQLTYIRQ
+300 AKDLGHQLTYVRQ
-313 TNMGGSGGFARGMY
+313 RNMGGSGGFARGMY
-327 ETVKSGTSD
+327 ETVKAGKSD

-429 WMCLIPRV
+429 WMCLIPTQ
-437 IMEDIGLAQPLFI
+437 IMREIGLAQPLFI
-450 KFDDVDYGLRAQEH
+450 KFDDVDYGLRAEDH
-464 GYNTVCLPGV
+464 GYHTVCLPGV

-494 LYRNHWICSLLHCD
+494 LYRNHWICSLLHCTK
-508 QPSWH
+508 PSWH

-552 DTLPTK
+552 DTLATK
-558 LSEVRQAREGF
+558 LGDVRKAREGF
-569 ADAATTRN
+569 PDSATTRN
-577 RDDFPAPKAE
+577 RDDFPTPKAE
-587 YIDHFKPRKSM
+587 YIANMKPRPSM

-603 QAMKAIAHAFVSR
+603 QAMKTIAKAFVSR
-616 GTGVND
+616 GNGMRD
-622 TEPDLLIPSR
+622 TQPDLLIPSR
-632 DASWPAYTGV
+632 DASWPAYASV

-664 YRKQTM
+664 YRQQTM
-670 RGMYLAKEL
+670 RGLFLAKEL
-679 LKRWQGLAQE
+679 LKRWESLAKE
-689 YQQSDMASFQAWA
+689 YQNSDMASFEAWA
-702 TVFESPENQ
+702 KVFEDPANQ
-711 VK
+711 LQ

>member
-1 MLSVA
+1 
-6 VMTHTVILMAMPRTK
+6 MPRTNPLQSQSS
-21 ATQATKATNT
+21 APQWQA
-31 QTSMP
+31 
-36 AQTTPTTNHPDW
+36 
-48 QTVSRIVYPT
+48 VSRVVYPV
-58 LDQDLTMPLYV
+58 LDQDLTMPLYAV
-69 IEWTRPHMG
+69 EWTRPHMG

-87 FVSLDFDNMTKSNFR
+87 FVSLDFAQMTKTEFR
-102 NLLED
+102 SLLED
-107 TTHTRPADS
+107 TAHAQPADGAH
-116 NQGIF
+116 NVF
-121 TVNGRDSL
+121 RVNGRASL
-129 TVASGR
+129 TVLAGR
-135 HVSLCT
+135 HASLCT

-148 GYWRRWTHVETVRF
+148 GYWRRWTRVDAVQFSARVR
-162 TARAKGRGTIMLFR
+162 GRGTIMLFR

-188 IPVNSTTKFTDI
+188 IDVNAPTRATTVR
-200 TADLAMTGLMD
+200 AELAMTGLMD

-219 KSDTDSTLT
+219 KAGDGDDLT
-228 IESAAW
+228 IEDAAW
-234 NVPVAARREH
+234 SVPVEARRGG
-244 DGKLSIAITTFNRA
+244 DGTLSIAITTFNRA

-265 KAIASDTNVRSRLD
+265 KAIAGDANVRGRLD

-287 TDLVRDQPDFAAV
+287 TGLVRDEPGFAAV
-300 AADLGSQLTYIRQ
+300 AKDLGHQLTYVRQ
-313 TNMGGSGGFARGMY
+313 RNMGGSGGFARGMY
-327 ETVKSGTSD
+327 ETVKAGKSD

-429 WMCLIPRV
+429 WMCLIPTQ
-437 IMEDIGLAQPLFI
+437 IMREIGLAQPLFI
-450 KFDDVDYGLRAQEH
+450 KFDDVDYGLRAEDH
-464 GYNTVCLPGV
+464 GYHTVCLPGV

-494 LYRNHWICSLLHCD
+494 LYRNHWICSLLHCTK
-508 QPSWH
+508 PSWH

-552 DTLPTK
+552 DTLATK
-558 LSEVRQAREGF
+558 LGDVRKAREGF
-569 ADAATTRN
+569 PDSATTRN
-577 RDDFPAPKAE
+577 RDDFPTPKAE
-587 YIDHFKPRKSM
+587 YIANMKPRPSM

-603 QAMKAIAHAFVSR
+603 QAMKTIAKAFVSR
-616 GTGVND
+616 GNGMRD
-622 TEPDLLIPSR
+622 TQPDLLIPSR
-632 DASWPAYTGV
+632 DASWPAYASV

-664 YRKQTM
+664 YRQQTM
-670 RGMYLAKEL
+670 RGLFLAKEL
-679 LKRWQGLAQE
+679 LKRWESLAKE
-689 YQQSDMASFQAWA
+689 YQNSDMASFEAWA
-702 TVFESPENQ
+702 KVFEDPANQ
-711 VK
+711 LQ

>member
-1 MLSVA
+1 
-6 VMTHTVILMAMPRTK
+6 MPRTNPLQSQSS
-21 ATQATKATNT
+21 APQWQA
-31 QTSMP
+31 
-36 AQTTPTTNHPDW
+36 
-48 QTVSRIVYPT
+48 VSRVVYPV
-58 LDQDLTMPLYV
+58 LDQDLTMPLYAV
-69 IEWTRPHMG
+69 EWTRPHMG

-87 FVSLDFDNMTKSNFR
+87 FVSLDFAQMTKTEFR
-102 NLLED
+102 SLLED
-107 TTHTRPADS
+107 TAHAQPADGAH
-116 NQGIF
+116 NVF
-121 TVNGRDSL
+121 RVNGRASL
-129 TVASGR
+129 TVLAGR
-135 HVSLCT
+135 HASLCT

-148 GYWRRWTHVETVRF
+148 GYWRRWTRVDAVQFSARVR
-162 TARAKGRGTIMLFR
+162 GRGTIMLFR

-188 IPVNSTTKFTDI
+188 IDVNAPTRATTVR
-200 TADLAMTGLMD
+200 AELAMTGLMD

-219 KSDTDSTLT
+219 KAGDGDDLT
-228 IESAAW
+228 IEDAAW
-234 NVPVAARREH
+234 SVPVEARCGG
-244 DGKLSIAITTFNRA
+244 DGTLSIAITTFNRA

-265 KAIASDTNVRSRLD
+265 KAIAADTNVRGRLD

-287 TDLVRDQPDFAAV
+287 TDLVRDEPGFAAV
-300 AADLGSQLTYIRQ
+300 AKDLGSQLTYVRQ
-313 TNMGGSGGFARGMY
+313 RNMGGSGGFARGMY
-327 ETVKSGTSD
+327 ETVKAGKSD

-361 CTRPTIVGGGMFH
+361 CTRPKIVGGGMFH

-429 WMCLIPRV
+429 WMCLIPTQ
-437 IMEDIGLAQPLFI
+437 IMREIGLSQPLFI
-450 KFDDVDYGLRAQEH
+450 KFDDVDYGLRAEDH
-464 GYNTVCLPGV
+464 GYHTVCLPGV

-494 LYRNHWICSLLHCD
+494 LYRNHWICSLLHCTK
-508 QPSWH
+508 PSWH

-552 DTLPTK
+552 DTLATK
-558 LSEVRQAREGF
+558 LGDVCKAREGF
-569 ADAATTRN
+569 PDSATTRN
-577 RDDFPAPKAE
+577 RDDFPTPKAE
-587 YIDHFKPRKSM
+587 YIANMKPRPSM

-603 QAMKAIAHAFVSR
+603 QAMKTIAKAFVSR
-616 GTGVND
+616 GNGMRD
-622 TEPDLLIPSR
+622 TQPDLLIPSR
-632 DASWPAYTGV
+632 DASWPAYAGV

-664 YRKQTM
+664 YRQQTM
-670 RGMYLAKEL
+670 RGLFLAKEL
-679 LKRWQGLAQE
+679 LKRWESLAKE
-689 YQQSDMASFQAWA
+689 YQNSDMASFEAWA
-702 TVFESPENQ
+702 KVFEDPANQ
-711 VK
+711 LR

>member
-1 MLSVA
+1 
-6 VMTHTVILMAMPRTK
+6 MPRTNPLQSQSP
-21 ATQATKATNT
+21 APQWQA
-31 QTSMP
+31 
-36 AQTTPTTNHPDW
+36 
-48 QTVSRIVYPT
+48 VSRVVYPV
-58 LDQDLTMPLYV
+58 LDQDLTMPLYAV
-69 IEWTRPHMG
+69 EWTRPHMG

-87 FVSLDFDNMTKSNFR
+87 FVSLDFAQMTKTEFR
-102 NLLED
+102 SLLED
-107 TTHTRPADS
+107 TAHAQPADGAH
-116 NQGIF
+116 NVF
-121 TVNGRDSL
+121 RVNGRASL
-129 TVASGR
+129 TVLAGR
-135 HVSLCT
+135 HASLCT

-148 GYWRRWTHVETVRF
+148 GYWRRWTRVDAVQFSARVR
-162 TARAKGRGTIMLFR
+162 GRGTIMLFR

-188 IPVNSTTKFTDI
+188 IDVNAPTRATTVR
-200 TADLAMTGLMD
+200 AELAMTGLMD

-219 KSDTDSTLT
+219 KAGDGDDLT
-228 IESAAW
+228 IEDAAW
-234 NVPVAARREH
+234 SVPVEARRGS
-244 DGKLSIAITTFNRA
+244 DGTLSIAITTFNRA

-265 KAIASDTNVRSRLD
+265 KAIAADANVRGRLD

-287 TDLVRDQPDFAAV
+287 TDLVRDEPGFAAV
-300 AADLGSQLTYIRQ
+300 AKDLGSQLTYVRQ
-313 TNMGGSGGFARGMY
+313 RNMGGSGGFARGMY
-327 ETVKSGTSD
+327 ETVKAGKSD

-429 WMCLIPRV
+429 WMCLIPTQ
-437 IMEDIGLAQPLFI
+437 IMREIGLAQPLFI
-450 KFDDVDYGLRAQEH
+450 KFDDVDYGLRAEDH
-464 GYNTVCLPGV
+464 GYHTVCLPGV

-494 LYRNHWICSLLHCD
+494 LYRNHWICSLLHCTK
-508 QPSWH
+508 PSWH

-552 DTLPTK
+552 DTLATK
-558 LSEVRQAREGF
+558 LGDVRKAREGF
-569 ADAATTRN
+569 PDSATTRN
-577 RDDFPAPKAE
+577 RDDFPTPKAE
-587 YIDHFKPRKSM
+587 YIANMKPRPSM

-603 QAMKAIAHAFVSR
+603 QAMKTIAKAFVSR
-616 GTGVND
+616 GNGMRD
-622 TEPDLLIPSR
+622 TQPDLLIPSR
-632 DASWPAYTGV
+632 DASWPAYAGV
-642 NSAVVTSPDG
+642 NSAIVTSPDG

-664 YRKQTM
+664 YRQQTM
-670 RGMYLAKEL
+670 RGLFLAKEL
-679 LKRWQGLAQE
+679 LKRWESLAKE
-689 YQQSDMASFQAWA
+689 YQNSDMASFEAWA
-702 TVFESPENQ
+702 KVFEDPANQ
-711 VK
+711 LQ

>member
-1 MLSVA
+1 MQSQSSA
-6 VMTHTVILMAMPRTK
+6 PQW
-21 ATQATKATNT
+21 QA
-31 QTSMP
+31 
-36 AQTTPTTNHPDW
+36 
-48 QTVSRIVYPT
+48 VSRVVYPV
-58 LDQDLTMPLYV
+58 LDQDLTMPLYA

-87 FVSLDFDNMTKSNFR
+87 FVSLDFAQMTKTEFR
-102 NLLED
+102 ELLED
-107 TTHTRPADS
+107 TAHAQTAGSAHNVFR
-116 NQGIF
+116 
-121 TVNGRDSL
+121 VNGRTSL
-129 TVASGR
+129 TVLAGR
-135 HVSLCT
+135 HASLCT

-148 GYWRRWTHVETVRF
+148 GYWRRWTRVDAVQFSARVR
-162 TARAKGRGTIMLFR
+162 GRGTIMLFR

-188 IPVNSTTKFTDI
+188 IDVNAPTRATTVR
-200 TADLAMTGLMD
+200 AELAMTGLMD

-219 KSDTDSTLT
+219 KAGDGDDLT
-228 IESAAW
+228 IEDAAW
-234 NVPVAARREH
+234 SVPVEARRGS
-244 DGKLSIAITTFNRA
+244 DGTLSIAITTFNRA

-265 KAIASDTNVRSRLD
+265 KAIAGDANVRGRLD

-287 TDLVRDQPDFAAV
+287 TDLVRDEPGFAAV
-300 AADLGSQLTYIRQ
+300 AKDLGSQLTYLRQ
-313 TNMGGSGGFARGMY
+313 RNMGGSGGFARGMY
-327 ETVKSGTSD
+327 ETVKAGKSD

-350 SIMRAVQFADY
+350 SVMRAVQFADY

-429 WMCLIPRV
+429 WMCLIPTQ
-437 IMEDIGLAQPLFI
+437 IMREIGLAQPLFI
-450 KFDDVDYGLRAQEH
+450 KFDDVDYGLRAEDH
-464 GYNTVCLPGV
+464 GYHTVCLPGV

-494 LYRNHWICSLLHCD
+494 LYRNHWICSLLHCTK
-508 QPSWH
+508 PSWH

-544 MRGPDYIA
+544 MRGPEYIA
-552 DTLPTK
+552 DTLATK
-558 LSEVRQAREGF
+558 LGDVRKAREGF
-569 ADAATTRN
+569 PDSATTRN
-577 RDDFPAPKAE
+577 RDDFPTPKAE
-587 YIDHFKPRKSM
+587 YIANMKPRPST

-603 QAMKAIAHAFVSR
+603 QAMKTIAKAFVSR
-616 GTGVND
+616 GNGMCD
-622 TEPDLLIPSR
+622 TQPDLLIPSR
-632 DASWPAYTGV
+632 DASWPAYAGV

-664 YRKQTM
+664 YRQQTM
-670 RGMYLAKEL
+670 RGLFLAKEL
-679 LKRWQGLAQE
+679 LKRWESLAKE
-689 YQQSDMASFQAWA
+689 YQNSDMASFETWA
-702 TVFESPENQ
+702 KVFEDPANQ
-711 VK
+711 LQ

>member
-1 MLSVA
+1 MQSQSSA
-6 VMTHTVILMAMPRTK
+6 PQW
-21 ATQATKATNT
+21 QA
-31 QTSMP
+31 
-36 AQTTPTTNHPDW
+36 
-48 QTVSRIVYPT
+48 VSRVVYPV
-58 LDQDLTMPLYV
+58 LDQDLTMPLYAV
-69 IEWTRPHMG
+69 EWTRPHMG

-87 FVSLDFDNMTKSNFR
+87 FVSLDFAQMTKTEFR
-102 NLLED
+102 SLLED
-107 TTHTRPADS
+107 TAHAQPADGAH
-116 NQGIF
+116 NVF
-121 TVNGRDSL
+121 RVNGRASL
-129 TVASGR
+129 TVLAGR
-135 HVSLCT
+135 HASLCT

-148 GYWRRWTHVETVRF
+148 GYWRRWTRVDAVQFSARVR
-162 TARAKGRGTIMLFR
+162 GRGTIMLFR

-188 IPVNSTTKFTDI
+188 IDVNATTRAT
-200 TADLAMTGLMD
+200 TVRAELAMTGLMD

-219 KSDTDSTLT
+219 KAGDGDDLT
-228 IESAAW
+228 IEDAAW
-234 NVPVAARREH
+234 SVPVEARRGG
-244 DGKLSIAITTFNRA
+244 DGTLSIAITTFNRA

-265 KAIASDTNVRSRLD
+265 KAIAADTNVRGRLD

-287 TDLVRDQPDFAAV
+287 TDLVRDELGFAAV
-300 AADLGSQLTYIRQ
+300 AKDLGHQLTYVRQ
-313 TNMGGSGGFARGMY
+313 RNMGGSGGFARGMY
-327 ETVKSGTSD
+327 ETVKAGKSD

-429 WMCLIPRV
+429 WMCLIPTQ
-437 IMEDIGLAQPLFI
+437 IMREIGLSQPLFI
-450 KFDDVDYGLRAQEH
+450 KFDDVDYGLRAEDH
-464 GYNTVCLPGV
+464 GYHTVCLPGV

-494 LYRNHWICSLLHCD
+494 LYRNHWICSLLHCTK
-508 QPSWH
+508 PSWH

-552 DTLPTK
+552 DTLATK
-558 LSEVRQAREGF
+558 LGDVRKAREGF
-569 ADAATTRN
+569 PDSATTRN
-577 RDDFPAPKAE
+577 RDDFPTPKAE
-587 YIDHFKPRKSM
+587 YIANMKPRPSM

-603 QAMKAIAHAFVSR
+603 QAMKTIAKAFISR
-616 GTGVND
+616 GNGMRD
-622 TEPDLLIPSR
+622 TQPDLLIPSR
-632 DASWPAYTGV
+632 DASWPAYASV

-664 YRKQTM
+664 YRQQTM
-670 RGMYLAKEL
+670 RGLFLAKEL
-679 LKRWQGLAQE
+679 LKRWESLAKE
-689 YQQSDMASFQAWA
+689 YQNSDMASFEAWA
-702 TVFESPENQ
+702 KVFEDPANQ
-711 VK
+711 LQ

>member
-1 MLSVA
+1 
-6 VMTHTVILMAMPRTK
+6 MPRTNPLQSQSP
-21 ATQATKATNT
+21 APQWQA
-31 QTSMP
+31 
-36 AQTTPTTNHPDW
+36 
-48 QTVSRIVYPT
+48 VSRVVYPV
-58 LDQDLTMPLYV
+58 LDQDLTMPLYA

-87 FVSLDFDNMTKSNFR
+87 FVSLDFAQMTKTEFR
-102 NLLED
+102 SLLED
-107 TTHTRPADS
+107 TAHAQPADGAH
-116 NQGIF
+116 NVF
-121 TVNGRDSL
+121 RVNGRASL
-129 TVASGR
+129 TVLAGR
-135 HVSLCT
+135 HASLCT

-148 GYWRRWTHVETVRF
+148 GYWRRWTSVDTVRF
-162 TARAKGRGTIMLFR
+162 SARVRGRGTIMLFR

-188 IPVNSTTKFTDI
+188 IDVHTPTRATTVH
-200 TADLAMTGLMD
+200 ADLAMTGLMD

-219 KSDTDSTLT
+219 KAGDSDDLT
-228 IESAAW
+228 IEDAAW
-234 NVPVAARREH
+234 SVPVEARCGG
-244 DGKLSIAITTFNRA
+244 DGTLSIAITTFNRA

-265 KAIASDTNVRSRLD
+265 RAIAADANVRGRLD

-287 TDLVRDQPDFAAV
+287 TDLVRDEPGFATV
-300 AADLGSQLTYIRQ
+300 TKDLGSQLTYLRQ
-313 TNMGGSGGFARGMY
+313 RNMGGSGGFARGMY
-327 ETVKSGTSD
+327 ETVKAGKSD
-336 YTLLLDDDAISEPE
+336 YTLLLDDDAINEPE

-429 WMCLIPRV
+429 WMCLIPTQ
-437 IMEDIGLAQPLFI
+437 IMREIGLAQPLFI
-450 KFDDVDYGLRAQEH
+450 KFDDVDYGLRAEDH
-464 GYNTVCLPGV
+464 GYHTVCLPGV

-494 LYRNHWICSLLHCD
+494 LYRNHWICSLLHCTK
-508 QPSWH
+508 PSWH

-552 DTLPTK
+552 DTLATK
-558 LSEVRQAREGF
+558 LGDVRKAREGF
-569 ADAATTRN
+569 PDSATTRN
-577 RDDFPAPKAE
+577 RDDFPTPKAE
-587 YIDHFKPRKSM
+587 YIANMKPRPSM

-603 QAMKAIAHAFVSR
+603 QAMKTIAKAFVSR
-616 GTGVND
+616 GNGMRD
-622 TEPDLLIPSR
+622 TQPDLLIPSR
-632 DASWPAYTGV
+632 DASWPAYASV

-664 YRKQTM
+664 YRQQTM
-670 RGMYLAKEL
+670 RGLFLAKEL
-679 LKRWQGLAQE
+679 LKRWESLAKE
-689 YQQSDMASFQAWA
+689 YQNSDMASFEAWA
-702 TVFESPENQ
+702 KVFEDPANQ
-711 VK
+711 LQ

>member
-1 MLSVA
+1 
-6 VMTHTVILMAMPRTK
+6 MPRTNPLQSQSP
-21 ATQATKATNT
+21 APQWQA
-31 QTSMP
+31 
-36 AQTTPTTNHPDW
+36 
-48 QTVSRIVYPT
+48 VSRVVYPV
-58 LDQDLTMPLYV
+58 LDQDLTMPLYAV
-69 IEWTRPHMG
+69 EWTRPHMG

-87 FVSLDFDNMTKSNFR
+87 FVSLDFAQMTKTEFR
-102 NLLED
+102 SLLED
-107 TTHTRPADS
+107 TAHAQPADGAH
-116 NQGIF
+116 NVF
-121 TVNGRDSL
+121 RVNGRASL
-129 TVASGR
+129 TVLAGR
-135 HVSLCT
+135 HASLCT

-148 GYWRRWTHVETVRF
+148 GYWRRWTRVDAVQFSARVR
-162 TARAKGRGTIMLFR
+162 GRGTIMLFR

-188 IPVNSTTKFTDI
+188 IDVNAPTRATTVR
-200 TADLAMTGLMD
+200 AELAMTGLMD

-219 KSDTDSTLT
+219 KAGDGDDLT
-228 IESAAW
+228 IEDAAW
-234 NVPVAARREH
+234 SVPVEARRGS
-244 DGKLSIAITTFNRA
+244 DGTLSIAITTFNRA

-265 KAIASDTNVRSRLD
+265 KAIAADANVRGRLD

-287 TDLVRDQPDFAAV
+287 TDLVRDEPDFAAV
-300 AADLGSQLTYIRQ
+300 AKDLGSQLTYVRQ
-313 TNMGGSGGFARGMY
+313 RNMGGSGGFARGMY
-327 ETVKSGTSD
+327 ETVKAGKSD

-429 WMCLIPRV
+429 WMCLIPTQ
-437 IMEDIGLAQPLFI
+437 IMREIGLAQPLFI
-450 KFDDVDYGLRAQEH
+450 KFDDVDYGLRAEDH
-464 GYNTVCLPGV
+464 GYHTVCLPGV

-494 LYRNHWICSLLHCD
+494 LYRNHWICSLLHCTK
-508 QPSWH
+508 PSWH

-552 DTLPTK
+552 DTLATK
-558 LSEVRQAREGF
+558 LGDVRKAREGF
-569 ADAATTRN
+569 PDSATTRN
-577 RDDFPAPKAE
+577 RDDFPTPKAE
-587 YIDHFKPRKSM
+587 YIANMKPRPST

-603 QAMKAIAHAFVSR
+603 QAMKTIAKAFVSR
-616 GTGVND
+616 GNGMRD
-622 TEPDLLIPSR
+622 TQPDLLIPSR
-632 DASWPAYTGV
+632 DASWPAYAGV

-664 YRKQTM
+664 YRQQTM
-670 RGMYLAKEL
+670 RGLFLAKEL
-679 LKRWQGLAQE
+679 LKRWESLAKE
-689 YQQSDMASFQAWA
+689 YQNSDMASFEAWA
-702 TVFESPENQ
+702 KVFEDPANQ
-711 VK
+711 LQ

>member
-1 MLSVA
+1 
-6 VMTHTVILMAMPRTK
+6 MPRTNPLQSQSP
-21 ATQATKATNT
+21 APQWQA
-31 QTSMP
+31 
-36 AQTTPTTNHPDW
+36 
-48 QTVSRIVYPT
+48 VSRVVYPV
-58 LDQDLTMPLYV
+58 LDQDLTMPLYA

-78 EGTLDPHKD
+78 KGTLDPHKD
-87 FVSLDFDNMTKSNFR
+87 FVSLDFAQMTKTEFR
-102 NLLED
+102 SLLED
-107 TTHTRPADS
+107 TAHAQPADGAH
-116 NQGIF
+116 NVF
-121 TVNGRDSL
+121 RVNGRASL
-129 TVASGR
+129 TVLAGR
-135 HVSLCT
+135 HASLCT

-148 GYWRRWTHVETVRF
+148 GYWRRWTSVDTVRF
-162 TARAKGRGTIMLFR
+162 SARVRGRGTIMLFR

-188 IPVNSTTKFTDI
+188 IDVHTPTRATTVH
-200 TADLAMTGLMD
+200 ADLAMTGLMD

-219 KSDTDSTLT
+219 KAGDSDDLT
-228 IESAAW
+228 IEDAAW
-234 NVPVAARREH
+234 SVPVEARCGG
-244 DGKLSIAITTFNRA
+244 DGTLSIAITTFNRA

-265 KAIASDTNVRSRLD
+265 RAIAADANVRGRLD

-287 TDLVRDQPDFAAV
+287 TDLVRDEPGFATV
-300 AADLGSQLTYIRQ
+300 AKDLGSQLTYLRQ
-313 TNMGGSGGFARGMY
+313 RNMGGSGGFARGMY
-327 ETVKSGTSD
+327 ETVKAGKSD

-429 WMCLIPRV
+429 WMCLIPTQ
-437 IMEDIGLAQPLFI
+437 IMREIGLAQPLFI
-450 KFDDVDYGLRAQEH
+450 KFDDVDYGLRAEDH
-464 GYNTVCLPGV
+464 GYHTVCLPGV

-494 LYRNHWICSLLHCD
+494 LYRNHWICSLLHCTK
-508 QPSWH
+508 PSWH

-552 DTLPTK
+552 DTLATK
-558 LSEVRQAREGF
+558 LGDVRKAREGF
-569 ADAATTRN
+569 PDSATTRN
-577 RDDFPAPKAE
+577 RDDFPTPKAE
-587 YIDHFKPRKSM
+587 YIANMKPRPSM

-603 QAMKAIAHAFVSR
+603 QAMKTIAKAFISR
-616 GTGVND
+616 GNGMRD
-622 TEPDLLIPSR
+622 TQPDLLIPSR
-632 DASWPAYTGV
+632 DASWPAYASV

-664 YRKQTM
+664 YRQQTM
-670 RGMYLAKEL
+670 RGLFLAKEL
-679 LKRWQGLAQE
+679 LKRWESLAKE
-689 YQQSDMASFQAWA
+689 YQNSDMASFEAWA
-702 TVFESPENQ
+702 KVFEDPANQ
-711 VK
+711 LQ